1 MESGANHI
9 FDQLN
14 EAQAEAV
21 RNIDGPCLIIAGA
34 GAGKTR
40 VLTCRIANAIACG
53 AAPSEIL
60 ALTFTKKAANE
71 MKERIAALVGENRAR
86 WIWMGTFHSIFIR
99 FLRDYAEQLGYPQ
112 QFTIYD
118 QSDSRAAVKQCI
130 KELELDEKV
139 YKPNEI
145 ASRISSAKNN
155 LITAA
160 IYANTTTAIEQDK
173 MARKGRISDI
183 YSLYA
188 KKCKIAGAMDFDDIL
203 VNTNILLRD
212 FPEALEQ
219 IRSRFRYILVD
230 EYQDTNYAQYIIL
243 RRLASQHRNICVV
256 GDDSQSIYGFRGAR
270 VENILTFH
278 KDYPEAK
285 IFRLEQNY
293 RSTQTIVDA
302 ANSLI
307 AKNEH
312 RLEKTCFSEQAV
324 GEKIEVMNG
333 FTEQEESYLVAAK
346 IVDRIYTAKAQYSDF
361 AILYR
366 TNAQSRS
373 IEEALRKRNLPY
385 RIYAG
390 FSFYDRAEVK
400 DMLAYFRLVI
410 NPLDDEAFRRV
421 VNFPARGIGDTT
433 LNYLAALAASKGISM
448 LDSVMLPDQEL
459 AAGGLKAAAINKLR
473 GFAAMIVELH
483 QKMAVTDAYELA
495 LEIGNQSGALI
506 AFKADNSIEGLSKFQ
521 NVEALFN
528 SIKDYVDEETEDRAN
543 GDDSLI
549 GDITV
554 NLAEYVENITL
565 LTAVERDSGQDD
577 DNNNKIALM
586 TVHASKGLEFPYV
599 FIVGLEENLFPSSI
613 DLTPSDVEEERRLFY
628 VALTRA
634 QKVVTL
640 SYASN
645 RMRWGKSESNDVSR
659 FIREIDSRFLTGS
672 VPSRSGARAASNAA
686 MGAAFARQFGSSRYG
701 GSPSYGQ
708 SRSSY
713 GQNGPSYGQGRP
725 VYGQNNS
732 SGYSK
737 PAQTS
742 RPAPQYSRPAQAPG
756 PSRPASH
763 TPTPGFTPDP
773 IASLRV
779 GQRVE
784 HDRFGF
790 GTIQSFD
797 GEGAGMKAV
806 VKFEDGTTKTLL
818 LKFAKLRVAR
828 D

>member
-14 EAQAEAV
+14 EAQAQAV

-53 AAPSEIL
+53 AAPSQIL
-60 ALTFTKKAANE
+60 ALTFTKKAASE
-71 MKERIAALVGENRAR
+71 MKERIATLVGENKAR

-99 FLRDYAEQLGYPQ
+99 FLRDYAAELGYPQ

-139 YKPNEI
+139 YKPAEVAN
-145 ASRISSAKNN
+145 RISAAKNK
-155 LITAA
+155 LMTAA
-160 IYANTTTAIEQDK
+160 IYASTPQVIEQDK
-173 MARKGRISDI
+173 MVRKGRISDI

-219 IRSRFRYILVD
+219 ISSRFRYILVD
-230 EYQDTNYAQYIIL
+230 EYQDTNLAQYVIL
-243 RRLASQHRNICVV
+243 KKLAAAHRNICVV

-270 VENILTFH
+270 VENILHFN

-293 RSTQTIVDA
+293 RSTRTIVDA
-302 ANSLI
+302 ANSII

-312 RLEKTCFSEQAV
+312 RLEKTCFSLQAE
-324 GEKIEVMNG
+324 GEKIEVLNG
-333 FTEQEESYLVAAK
+333 FTEQEESYLVASR
-346 IVDRIYTAKAQYSDF
+346 IVDRIYKAKAQYSDF
-361 AILYR
+361 AVLYR

-400 DMLAYFRLVI
+400 DMLASFRLVI
-410 NPLDDEAFRRV
+410 IPLDDEAFRRV
-421 VNFPARGIGDTT
+421 VNFPARGIGETS
-433 LNYLAALAASKGISM
+433 LGYLAALAASKGISM
-448 LDSVMLPDQEL
+448 LDTVMLPDEEL
-459 AAGGLKAAAINKLR
+459 SAAGLKGAAIGKFR
-473 GFAAMIVELH
+473 AFAAMILEMN
-483 QKMAVTDAYELA
+483 QKMAGTDAYELA

-506 AFKADNSIEGLSKFQ
+506 AFKADTSIEGLSKFQ
-521 NVEALFN
+521 NVEALYN
-528 SIKDYVDEETEDRAN
+528 SIKDYVDEETENRAN
-543 GDDSLI
+543 GDESLV
-549 GDITV
+549 GDITIT
-554 NLAEYVENITL
+554 LSEYVENITL
-565 LTAVERDSGQDD
+565 LSAVERDGGQAD
-577 DNNNKIALM
+577 DNNKISLM

-599 FIVGLEENLFPSSI
+599 FIIGLEENLFPSGN
-613 DLTPSDVEEERRLFY
+613 DLMPTDIEEERRLFY

-634 QKVVTL
+634 EKGVTL
-640 SYASN
+640 SYANN

-659 FIREIDSRFLTGS
+659 FVREIDSRFLTGS
-672 VPSRSGARAASNAA
+672 IPSRSGARAASNAA
-686 MGAAFARQFGSSRYG
+686 MGAAFGRQFGG
-701 GSPSYGQ
+701 GSYGRPSYGTN
-708 SRSSY
+708 Y
-713 GQNGPSYGQGRP
+713 T
-725 VYGQNNS
+725 
-732 SGYSK
+732 SGGD
-737 PAQTS
+737 
-742 RPAPQYSRPAQAPG
+742 RPAYGYPRKAAQAPS
-756 PSRPASH
+756 PSTPPRPVPPAPTRPSSH

-773 IASLRV
+773 VASLQV

-790 GTIQSFD
+790 GIILSFD
-797 GEGAGMKAV
+797 GDGAGMKAV

>member
-14 EAQAEAV
+14 EAQAQAV

-53 AAPSEIL
+53 AAPSQIL
-60 ALTFTKKAANE
+60 ALTFTKKAASE
-71 MKERIAALVGENRAR
+71 MKERIATLVGENKAR

-99 FLRDYAEQLGYPQ
+99 FLRDYAAELGYPQ

-139 YKPNEI
+139 YKPAEVAN
-145 ASRISSAKNN
+145 RISAAKNK
-155 LITAA
+155 LMTAA
-160 IYANTTTAIEQDK
+160 IYASTPQVIEQDK
-173 MARKGRISDI
+173 MVRKGRISDI

-219 IRSRFRYILVD
+219 ISSRFRYILVD
-230 EYQDTNYAQYIIL
+230 EYQDTNLAQYVIL
-243 RRLASQHRNICVV
+243 KKLAATHRNICVV

-270 VENILTFH
+270 VENILHFN
-278 KDYPEAK
+278 KDYPDAK

-293 RSTQTIVDA
+293 RSTRTIVDA
-302 ANSLI
+302 ANSII

-312 RLEKTCFSEQAV
+312 RLEKTCFSRQAE
-324 GEKIEVMNG
+324 GEKIEVLNG
-333 FTEQEESYLVAAK
+333 FTEQEESYLVASR
-346 IVDRIYTAKAQYSDF
+346 IVDRIYKAKAQYSDF
-361 AILYR
+361 AVLYR

-421 VNFPARGIGDTT
+421 VNFPARGIGETS
-433 LNYLAALAASKGISM
+433 LGYLAALAASKGISM
-448 LDSVMLPDQEL
+448 LDTVMLPDEEL
-459 AAGGLKAAAINKLR
+459 SAAGLKGAAIGKFR
-473 GFAAMIVELH
+473 AFAAMILEMN
-483 QKMAVTDAYELA
+483 QKMADTDAYVLA

-506 AFKADNSIEGLSKFQ
+506 AFKADTSIEGMSKFQ
-521 NVEALFN
+521 NVEALYN
-528 SIKDYVDEETEDRAN
+528 SIKDYVDEETENRAN
-543 GDDSLI
+543 GDESLV

-554 NLAEYVENITL
+554 TLSEYVENITL
-565 LTAVERDSGQDD
+565 LSAVERDGGQAD
-577 DNNNKIALM
+577 DNNKISLM

-599 FIVGLEENLFPSSI
+599 FIIGLEENLFPSGN
-613 DLTPSDVEEERRLFY
+613 DLMPTDIEEERRLFY

-634 QKVVTL
+634 EKGVTL
-640 SYASN
+640 SYANN

-659 FIREIDSRFLTGS
+659 FVREIDSRFLTGS
-672 VPSRSGARAASNAA
+672 IPSRSGARAASNVA
-686 MGAAFARQFGSSRYG
+686 MGAAFSRQFGG
-701 GSPSYGQ
+701 GSYGRPSYGTNYTSGGDRPAYGYPRKAAQ
-708 SRSSY
+708 VPASSTP
-713 GQNGPSYGQGRP
+713 QRP
-725 VYGQNNS
+725 V
-732 SGYSK
+732 
-737 PAQTS
+737 P
-742 RPAPQYSRPAQAPG
+742 PAPTRP
-756 PSRPASH
+756 SSH

-773 IASLRV
+773 VASLQV

-790 GTIQSFD
+790 GTILSFD
-797 GEGAGMKAV
+797 GDGAGMKAV

>member
-1 MESGANHI
+1 MEASSNHI

-21 RNIDGPCLIIAGA
+21 RNIEGPCLIIAGA

-53 AAPSEIL
+53 AAPGEIL

-86 WIWMGTFHSIFIR
+86 WIWMGTFHSIFVR
-99 FLRDYAEQLGYPQ
+99 FLRDYAQELGYPE

-130 KELELDEKV
+130 KELELDDKV

-155 LITAA
+155 LITAS
-160 IYANTTTAIEQDK
+160 IYANTPAAIEQDK
-173 MARKGRISDI
+173 MARKGRICDI
-183 YSLYA
+183 YRLYA
-188 KKCKIAGAMDFDDIL
+188 QKCKIAGAMDFDDIL

-212 FPEALEQ
+212 FPEALDR

-230 EYQDTNYAQYIIL
+230 EYQDTNFAQYVIL
-243 RRLASQHRNICVV
+243 KKLAAVHRNICVV

-270 VENILTFH
+270 VENILSFA

-312 RLEKTCFSEQAV
+312 RLEKTCFSKQGV
-324 GEKIEVMNG
+324 GEKIEVLNG

-346 IVDRIYTAKAQYSDF
+346 IVDRIYSAKAQYSDF
-361 AILYR
+361 AVLYR

-400 DMLAYFRLVI
+400 DMLAYFRLAI
-410 NPLDDEAFRRV
+410 NPMDDEAFRRV
-421 VNFPARGIGDTT
+421 VNFPVRGIGDTSLT
-433 LNYLAALAASKGISM
+433 HLATLAASRGISM
-448 LDSVMLPDQEL
+448 LDAVMLPDQDL
-459 AAGGLKAAAINKLR
+459 AGSGLKGAAIGKLR
-473 GFAAMIVELH
+473 AFAAMVLEMN
-483 QKMAVTDAYELA
+483 QKLAVTDAYELA

-506 AFKADNSIEGLSKFQ
+506 AFKADTSIEGLSKFQ
-521 NVEALFN
+521 NVEALYN
-528 SIKDYVDEETEDRAN
+528 SIKDYVDEETENRAN
-543 GDDSLI
+543 GDDAVI

-554 NLAEYVENITL
+554 TLPEYVENITL
-565 LTAVERDSGQDD
+565 LSAVERDGTRDD
-577 DNNNKIALM
+577 DNNKISLM

-599 FIVGLEENLFPSSI
+599 FVIGLEENLFPSSI
-613 DLTPSDVEEERRLFY
+613 DLMPADIEEERRLFY

-634 QKVVTL
+634 EKGVTL

-659 FIREIDSRFLTGS
+659 FIREIDGRFLSGS
-672 VPSRSGARAASNAA
+672 VPSRSGARAASNAT
-686 MGAAFARQFGSSRYG
+686 MGAAFGREYGSQRYG
-701 GSPSYGQ
+701 SPYGQ
-708 SRSSY
+708 GRSSY
-713 GQNGPSYGQGRP
+713 GQNNASGGGRP
-725 VYGQNNS
+725 SWSYS
-732 SGYSK
+732 SGKSSQ
-737 PAQTS
+737 PVRPVQS
-742 RPAPQYSRPAQAPG
+742 QPVRPASTSVS
-756 PSRPASH
+756 SRPASY
-763 TPTPGFTPDP
+763 TPTSGFTPDP

-790 GTIQSFD
+790 GTILSFD

-806 VKFEDGTTKTLL
+806 VKFEDGSTKTLL

>member
-14 EAQAEAV
+14 EAQAQAV

-53 AAPSEIL
+53 AAPSQIL
-60 ALTFTKKAANE
+60 ALTFTKKAASE
-71 MKERIAALVGENRAR
+71 MKERIATLVGENKAR

-99 FLRDYAEQLGYPQ
+99 FLRDYAAELGYPQ

-139 YKPNEI
+139 YKPAEVAN
-145 ASRISSAKNN
+145 RISAAKNK
-155 LITAA
+155 LMTAA
-160 IYANTTTAIEQDK
+160 IYASTPQVIEQDK
-173 MARKGRISDI
+173 MVRKGRISDI

-219 IRSRFRYILVD
+219 ISSRFRYILVD
-230 EYQDTNYAQYIIL
+230 EYQDTNLAQYVIL
-243 RRLASQHRNICVV
+243 KKLAAAHRNICVV

-270 VENILTFH
+270 VENILHFN
-278 KDYPEAK
+278 KDYPDAK

-293 RSTQTIVDA
+293 RSTRTIVDA
-302 ANSLI
+302 ANSII

-312 RLEKTCFSEQAV
+312 RLEKTCFSRQAE
-324 GEKIEVMNG
+324 GEKIEVLNG
-333 FTEQEESYLVAAK
+333 FTEQEESYLVASR
-346 IVDRIYTAKAQYSDF
+346 IVDRIYKAKAQYSDF
-361 AILYR
+361 AVLYR

-421 VNFPARGIGDTT
+421 VNFPARGIGETS
-433 LNYLAALAASKGISM
+433 LGYLAALAASKGISM
-448 LDSVMLPDQEL
+448 LDTVMLPDEEL
-459 AAGGLKAAAINKLR
+459 SAAGLKGTAIGKFR
-473 GFAAMIVELH
+473 AFAAMILEMN
-483 QKMAVTDAYELA
+483 QKMDDTDAYVLA
-495 LEIGNQSGALI
+495 LEIGNQSGALVS
-506 AFKADNSIEGLSKFQ
+506 FKADTSIEGLSKFQ
-521 NVEALFN
+521 NVEALYN
-528 SIKDYVDEETEDRAN
+528 SIKDYVDEETENRAN
-543 GDDSLI
+543 GDESLV

-554 NLAEYVENITL
+554 TLSEYVENITL
-565 LTAVERDSGQDD
+565 LSAVERDGGQAD
-577 DNNNKIALM
+577 DNNKISLM

-599 FIVGLEENLFPSSI
+599 FIIGLEENLFPSGN
-613 DLTPSDVEEERRLFY
+613 DLMPTDIEEERRLFY

-634 QKVVTL
+634 EKGVTL
-640 SYASN
+640 SYANN

-659 FIREIDSRFLTGS
+659 FVREIDSRFLTGS
-672 VPSRSGARAASNAA
+672 IPSRSGARAASNAA
-686 MGAAFARQFGSSRYG
+686 MGAAFGRQFGG
-701 GSPSYGQ
+701 GSYGRPSYGANYT
-708 SRSSY
+708 SGGDHPAY
-713 GQNGPSYGQGRP
+713 GYPR
-725 VYGQNNS
+725 
-732 SGYSK
+732 K
-737 PAQTS
+737 A
-742 RPAPQYSRPAQAPG
+742 AQAPASSTPPRPVPPAPTR
-756 PSRPASH
+756 PSSH

-773 IASLRV
+773 VASLQV

-790 GTIQSFD
+790 GTILSFD
-797 GEGAGMKAV
+797 GDGAGMKAV

>member
-1 MESGANHI
+1 MESSANHI

-14 EAQAEAV
+14 EAQAQAV

-53 AAPSEIL
+53 AAPGEIL

-99 FLRDYAEQLGYPQ
+99 FLRSYAQQLGYPE

-130 KELELDEKV
+130 KELELDDKV

-145 ASRISSAKNN
+145 ASRISGAKNN

-160 IYANTTTAIEQDK
+160 AYINTASLVEQDK
-173 MARKGRISDI
+173 MSRKGRISDI

-203 VNTNILLRD
+203 VNTNILFRD

-230 EYQDTNYAQYIIL
+230 EYQDTNFAQYVIL
-243 RRLASQHRNICVV
+243 KKLAASHRNICVV
-256 GDDSQSIYGFRGAR
+256 GDDSQSIYAFRGAR
-270 VENILTFH
+270 VENILSFH
-278 KDYPEAK
+278 RDYPEAK

-293 RSTQTIVDA
+293 RSTRTIVDA

-312 RLEKTCFSEQAV
+312 RIEKTCFSDGQI
-324 GEKIEVMNG
+324 GEKIEVLNG

-410 NPLDDEAFRRV
+410 NPMDDEAFRRV

-433 LNYLAALAASKGISM
+433 LNHLAALAAARGISM
-448 LDSVMLPDQEL
+448 LDAVMLSDQDLVEC
-459 AAGGLKAAAINKLR
+459 GLKGAAISKLR
-473 GFAAMIVELH
+473 SFAAMILEMN
-483 QKMAVTDAYELA
+483 QKMEATDAYELA

-506 AFKADNSIEGLSKFQ
+506 AFKADSSIEGLSKFQ
-521 NVEALFN
+521 NVEALYN
-528 SIKDYVDEETEDRAN
+528 SIKDYVDEETENRAN
-543 GDDSLI
+543 GEDSVV

-554 NLAEYVENITL
+554 TLAEYVENITL
-565 LTAVERDSGQDD
+565 LSAVEREAGQGD
-577 DNNNKIALM
+577 DNNKISLM
-586 TVHASKGLEFPYV
+586 TVHAAKGLEFPFV
-599 FIVGLEENLFPSSI
+599 FVIGMEENLFPSGS
-613 DLTPSDVEEERRLFY
+613 DLLPADIEEERRLFY

-634 QKVVTL
+634 EKAVTL

-659 FIREIDSRFLTGS
+659 FIREIDGKYLSGS
-672 VPSRSGARAASNAA
+672 VPMRSGARAASNAA
-686 MGAAFARQFGSSRYG
+686 MGAAFGREYGSQRYG
-701 GSPSYGQ
+701 GGSSYGPG
-708 SRSSY
+708 RSSY
-713 GQNGPSYGQGRP
+713 GQNRPSGGGDRP
-725 VYGQNNS
+725 AWS
-732 SGYSK
+732 YSRK
-737 PAQTS
+737 TAPAQPVQQRPIQPAPT
-742 RPAPQYSRPAQAPG
+742 RPAA
-756 PSRPASH
+756 H
-763 TPTPGFTPDP
+763 TPDPGFTPDP
-773 IASLRV
+773 VASLQV

-790 GTIQSFD
+790 GTILSFD
-797 GEGAGMKAV
+797 GDGAGMKAV
-806 VKFEDGTTKTLL
+806 VRFEDGSTKTLL

>member
-1 MESGANHI
+1 MEGSANHI

-21 RNIDGPCLIIAGA
+21 RNIEGPSLIIAGA

-53 AAPSEIL
+53 AAPGEIL

-71 MKERIAALVGENRAR
+71 MKTRIAALVGENRAR

-99 FLRDYAEQLGYPQ
+99 FLRDYAQQLGYPE

-139 YKPNEI
+139 YKPTEI
-145 ASRISSAKNN
+145 ANRISSAKNN
-155 LITAA
+155 LITAGV
-160 IYANTTTAIEQDK
+160 YANTRSVIEQDK
-173 MARKGRISDI
+173 MSRKGRISDI
-183 YSLYA
+183 YTLYA

-212 FPEALEQ
+212 FPEAQEQ

-230 EYQDTNYAQYIIL
+230 EYQDTNYAQYLIL
-243 RRLASQHRNICVV
+243 KRLAAVHRNICVV
-256 GDDSQSIYGFRGAR
+256 GDDSQSIYSFRGAR
-270 VENILTFH
+270 VENILSFH

-293 RSTQTIVDA
+293 RSTRIIVDA

-312 RLEKTCFSEQAV
+312 RIEKTCFSEGNV
-324 GEKIEVMNG
+324 GEKIEVLNG

-346 IVDRIYTAKAQYSDF
+346 IIDRIYSAKAQYSDF

-410 NPLDDEAFRRV
+410 NPMDDEAFRRV
-421 VNFPARGIGDTT
+421 VNFPARGIGDTS
-433 LNYLAALAASKGISM
+433 LNHLAMLAASKGISM
-448 LDSVMLPDQEL
+448 LDTVMLTDAEL
-459 AAGGLKAAAINKLR
+459 AGSGLKNAAISKLR
-473 GFAAMIVELH
+473 SFAAMILEMN
-483 QKMAVTDAYELA
+483 QKVASTDAYELA
-495 LEIGNQSGALI
+495 LEIGNQSGALL
-506 AFKADNSIEGLSKFQ
+506 AFKSDSSIEGLSKFQ

-528 SIKDYVDEETEDRAN
+528 SIKDYVDEEAEVRSG
-543 GDDSLI
+543 GDDAARTA
-549 GDITV
+549 ITV
-554 NLAEYVENITL
+554 TLPEYVENITL
-565 LTAVERDSGQDD
+565 LSAVERDGSGED
-577 DNNNKIALM
+577 DNNKISLM

-599 FIVGLEENLFPSSI
+599 FVTGLEENLFPSAI
-613 DLTPSDVEEERRLFY
+613 DLMPADIEEERRLFY
-628 VALTRA
+628 VAMTRA
-634 QKVVTL
+634 EKGVTL

-659 FIREIDSRFLTGS
+659 FLREIDSKYLSGS

-686 MGAAFARQFGSSRYG
+686 MGAAFGRQFGASHYG
-701 GSPSYGQ
+701 G
-708 SRSSY
+708 RSSY
-713 GQNGPSYGQGRP
+713 GAGH
-725 VYGQNNS
+725 
-732 SGYSK
+732 
-737 PAQTS
+737 PAQ
-742 RPAPQYSRPAQAPG
+742 PAPQRPSAAP
-756 PSRPASH
+756 AH
-763 TPTPGFTPDP
+763 TAPPHALVPGFTPDP
-773 IASLRV
+773 VSSLKV

-790 GTIQSFD
+790 GTILSFD
-797 GEGAGMKAV
+797 GDGAGMKAV
-806 VKFEDGTTKTLL
+806 VKFEDGSTKTLL
-818 LKFAKLRVAR
+818 LKFAKLRAAQ
-828 D
+828 

>member
-1 MESGANHI
+1 
-9 FDQLN
+9 
-14 EAQAEAV
+14 
-21 RNIDGPCLIIAGA
+21 
-34 GAGKTR
+34 
-40 VLTCRIANAIACG
+40 
-53 AAPSEIL
+53 
-60 ALTFTKKAANE
+60 
-71 MKERIAALVGENRAR
+71 
-86 WIWMGTFHSIFIR
+86 
-99 FLRDYAEQLGYPQ
+99 
-112 QFTIYD
+112 
-118 QSDSRAAVKQCI
+118 VKQCI

-145 ASRISSAKNN
+145 ANRISSAKNN

-212 FPEALEQ
+212 YPEALEQ

-230 EYQDTNYAQYIIL
+230 EYQDTNYAQYVIL
-243 RRLASQHRNICVV
+243 RRLAAGHRNICVV

-307 AKNEH
+307 ARNEH
-312 RLEKTCFSEQAV
+312 RLEKTCFSTQAV
-324 GEKIEVMNG
+324 GEKIEVLNG
-333 FTEQEESYLVAAK
+333 FTEQEESYLVASK

-385 RIYAG
+385 RIFAG

-400 DMLAYFRLVI
+400 DMLAYFRLAI

-433 LNYLAALAASKGISM
+433 LNYLAALASSKGISM
-448 LDSVMLPDQEL
+448 LDAVMLSDQEL
-459 AAGGLKAAAINKLR
+459 MAGGLKSAAIGKLR
-473 GFAAMIVELH
+473 GFAAMIVEMN
-483 QKMAVTDAYELA
+483 QKMAETDAYELA

-506 AFKADNSIEGLSKFQ
+506 AFKSDTSIEGLSKFQ

-528 SIKDYVDEETEDRAN
+528 SIKDYVDEETESRAN

-549 GDITV
+549 GDITIT
-554 NLAEYVENITL
+554 LAEYVENITL
-565 LTAVERDSGQDD
+565 LTAAERDSGQDD

-613 DLTPSDVEEERRLFY
+613 DLMPADVEEERRLFY

-659 FIREIDSRFLTGS
+659 FVREIDSRFLTGS
-672 VPSRSGARAASNAA
+672 VPFRSGARAASNAA
-686 MGAAFARQFGSSRYG
+686 MGVAFAKEYGSSRYG
-701 GSPSYGQ
+701 GGSGYGGG
-708 SRSSY
+708 SSY
-713 GQNGPSYGQGRP
+713 GQNRPSYGQGRP
-725 VYGQNNS
+725 SYGQYNS
-732 SGYSK
+732 YGNRPSWSYQSGN
-737 PAQTS
+737 PAQTQPS
-742 RPAPQYSRPAQAPG
+742 RPAPAPS
-756 PSRPASH
+756 PSRPAPH
-763 TPTPGFTPDP
+763 TPSPGFTPDP
-773 IASLRV
+773 VASLKV
-779 GQRVE
+779 GQKVE

-790 GTIQSFD
+790 GTILSFD
-797 GEGAGMKAV
+797 GDGAGMKAI

-818 LKFAKLRVAR
+818 LKFAKLRVAC

>member
-1 MESGANHI
+1 MEGSANHI

-14 EAQAEAV
+14 DAQVQAV

-71 MKERIAALVGENRAR
+71 MKSRIATLVGENRAR

-99 FLRDYAEQLGYPQ
+99 FLRDYADKLGYPQ

-139 YKPNEI
+139 YKPTEI
-145 ASRISSAKNN
+145 ANRISSAKNS

-160 IYANTTTAIEQDK
+160 IYANTPQAIEQDK

-219 IRSRFRYILVD
+219 ISSRFRYILVD
-230 EYQDTNYAQYIIL
+230 EYQDTNFAQYVIL
-243 RRLASQHRNICVV
+243 KKLAARHRNICVV
-256 GDDSQSIYGFRGAR
+256 GDDSQSIYAFRGAR
-270 VENILTFH
+270 VENILSFH

-293 RSTQTIVDA
+293 RSTQTIVNA

-307 AKNEH
+307 SKNEH
-312 RLEKTCFSEQAV
+312 RLEKTCFSEGAM
-324 GEKIEVMNG
+324 GEKIVVLSG
-333 FTEQEESYLVAAK
+333 FTEQEESYLVASR

-421 VNFPARGIGDTT
+421 VNFPARGIGETS
-433 LNYLAALAASKGISM
+433 LGYLAALAASKGISM
-448 LDSVMLPDQEL
+448 LDTVMLPDEEL
-459 AAGGLKAAAINKLR
+459 SAAGLKGAAIGKFR
-473 GFAAMIVELH
+473 AFAAMILEMN
-483 QKMAVTDAYELA
+483 QKMADTDAYELA

-506 AFKADNSIEGLSKFQ
+506 AFKADTSIEGMSKFQ
-521 NVEALFN
+521 NVEALYN
-528 SIKDYVDEETEDRAN
+528 SIKDYVDEETENRAN
-543 GDDSLI
+543 GDESLV

-554 NLAEYVENITL
+554 TLSEYVENITL
-565 LTAVERDSGQDD
+565 LSAVERDGGQAD
-577 DNNNKIALM
+577 DNNKISLM

-599 FIVGLEENLFPSSI
+599 FIIGLEENLFPSGN
-613 DLTPSDVEEERRLFY
+613 DLMPTDIEEERRLFY

-634 QKVVTL
+634 EKGVTL
-640 SYASN
+640 SYANN

-672 VPSRSGARAASNAA
+672 IPSRSGARAASNAA
-686 MGAAFARQFGSSRYG
+686 MGAAFGRQFGG
-701 GSPSYGQ
+701 GSYGRPSYGTN
-708 SRSSY
+708 Y
-713 GQNGPSYGQGRP
+713 T
-725 VYGQNNS
+725 
-732 SGYSK
+732 SGGD
-737 PAQTS
+737 
-742 RPAPQYSRPAQAPG
+742 RPAYGYPRKAAQAPS
-756 PSRPASH
+756 PSTPPRPVPPAPTRPSSH

-773 IASLRV
+773 VASLQV

-790 GTIQSFD
+790 GTILSFD
-797 GEGAGMKAV
+797 GDGAGMKAV

-818 LKFAKLRVAR
+818 LKFAKLRIAR
-828 D
+828 

>member
-14 EAQAEAV
+14 EAQAQAV

-53 AAPSEIL
+53 AAPSQIL
-60 ALTFTKKAANE
+60 ALTFTKKAASE
-71 MKERIAALVGENRAR
+71 MKERIATLVGENKAR

-99 FLRDYAEQLGYPQ
+99 FLRDYAAELGYPQ

-139 YKPNEI
+139 YKPAEVAN
-145 ASRISSAKNN
+145 RISAAKNK
-155 LITAA
+155 LMTAA
-160 IYANTTTAIEQDK
+160 IYASTPQVIEQDK
-173 MARKGRISDI
+173 MVRKGRISDI

-219 IRSRFRYILVD
+219 ISSRFRYILVD
-230 EYQDTNYAQYIIL
+230 EYQDTNLAQYVIL
-243 RRLASQHRNICVV
+243 KKLAATHRNICVV

-270 VENILTFH
+270 VENILHFN

-293 RSTQTIVDA
+293 RSTRTIVDA
-302 ANSLI
+302 ANSII

-312 RLEKTCFSEQAV
+312 RLEKTCFSRQAE
-324 GEKIEVMNG
+324 GEKIEVLNG
-333 FTEQEESYLVAAK
+333 FTEQEESYLVASR
-346 IVDRIYTAKAQYSDF
+346 IVDRIYKAKAQYSDF
-361 AILYR
+361 AVLYR

-421 VNFPARGIGDTT
+421 VNFPSRGIGETS
-433 LNYLAALAASKGISM
+433 LGYLAALAASKGISM
-448 LDSVMLPDQEL
+448 LDTVMLPDEEL
-459 AAGGLKAAAINKLR
+459 SAAGLKGAAIGKFR
-473 GFAAMIVELH
+473 AFAAMILEMN
-483 QKMAVTDAYELA
+483 QKMADTDAYVLA

-506 AFKADNSIEGLSKFQ
+506 AFKADTSIEGMSKFQ
-521 NVEALFN
+521 NVEALYN
-528 SIKDYVDEETEDRAN
+528 SIKDYVDEETENRAN
-543 GDDSLI
+543 GDESLV

-554 NLAEYVENITL
+554 TLSEYVENITL
-565 LTAVERDSGQDD
+565 LSAVERDGGQAD
-577 DNNNKIALM
+577 DNNKISLM

-599 FIVGLEENLFPSSI
+599 FIIGLEENLFPSGN
-613 DLTPSDVEEERRLFY
+613 DLMPTDIEEERRLFY

-634 QKVVTL
+634 EKGVTL
-640 SYASN
+640 SYANN

-659 FIREIDSRFLTGS
+659 FVREIDSRFLTGS
-672 VPSRSGARAASNAA
+672 IPSRSGARAASNAA
-686 MGAAFARQFGSSRYG
+686 MGAAFGRQFGG
-701 GSPSYGQ
+701 GSYGRPSYGTN
-708 SRSSY
+708 Y
-713 GQNGPSYGQGRP
+713 T
-725 VYGQNNS
+725 
-732 SGYSK
+732 SGGD
-737 PAQTS
+737 
-742 RPAPQYSRPAQAPG
+742 RPAYGYPRKAAQAPASSTPPRPVPPAPTR
-756 PSRPASH
+756 PSSH

-773 IASLRV
+773 VASLQV

-790 GTIQSFD
+790 GTILSFD
-797 GEGAGMKAV
+797 GDGAGMKAQV
-806 VKFEDGTTKTLL
+806 RFDDGSTKTLL
-818 LKFAKLRVAR
+818 LKFAKLRVVR

>member
-14 EAQAEAV
+14 EAQAQAV

-53 AAPSEIL
+53 AAPGEIL
-60 ALTFTKKAANE
+60 ALTFTKKAASE
-71 MKERIAALVGENRAR
+71 MKSRIATLVGENRAR

-99 FLRDYAEQLGYPQ
+99 FLRDYAAELGYPQ

-139 YKPNEI
+139 YKPTEVAN
-145 ASRISSAKNN
+145 RISAAKNS

-160 IYANTTTAIEQDK
+160 LYANTASLMEQDK
-173 MARKGRISDI
+173 MSRKGRISDI

-188 KKCKIAGAMDFDDIL
+188 RKCKIAGAMDFDDIL
-203 VNTNILLRD
+203 VNMNILLRD

-219 IRSRFRYILVD
+219 ISNRFRYILVD
-230 EYQDTNYAQYIIL
+230 EYQDTNYAQYVIL
-243 RRLASQHRNICVV
+243 KKLAAGHRNICVV

-270 VENILTFH
+270 VENILSFA

-307 AKNEH
+307 ARNEH
-312 RLEKTCFSEQAV
+312 RLEKTCFSREGE
-324 GEKIEVMNG
+324 GEKIEVING
-333 FTEQEESYLVAAK
+333 FTEQEESYLVASR
-346 IVDRIYTAKAQYSDF
+346 IVDRIYKAKAQYSDF

-390 FSFYDRAEVK
+390 LSFYDRAEVK

-421 VNFPARGIGDTT
+421 VNFPARGIGETS
-433 LNYLAALAASKGISM
+433 LGYLAALAASRGISM
-448 LDSVMLPDQEL
+448 LDTVMLPDEDL
-459 AAGGLKAAAINKLR
+459 ATAGLKGAAIGKFR
-473 GFAAMIVELH
+473 AFAAMILELN
-483 QKMAVTDAYELA
+483 QKVAETDAYVLA
-495 LEIGNQSGALI
+495 LEIGNQSGAL
-506 AFKADNSIEGLSKFQ
+506 ATFKSDYLIEGPSKLKNNEGLSRFQ
-521 NVEALFN
+521 NVETLYN
-528 SIKDYVDEETEDRAN
+528 SIKDYVDEETENRAN
-543 GDDSLI
+543 GDESLV

-554 NLAEYVENITL
+554 TLSEYVENITL
-565 LTAVERDSGQDD
+565 LSAVERDGGQAD
-577 DNNNKIALM
+577 DNNKISLM

-599 FIVGLEENLFPSSI
+599 FIIGLEENLFPSGN
-613 DLTPSDVEEERRLFY
+613 DLMPTDIEEERRLFY

-634 QKVVTL
+634 EKGVTL
-640 SYASN
+640 SYANN

-659 FIREIDSRFLTGS
+659 FVREIDSRFLTGS
-672 VPSRSGARAASNAA
+672 VPSRSGARAVSNAA
-686 MGAAFARQFGSSRYG
+686 MGAAFGRQYGGGSYGRPSYVQNSTSGSSD
-701 GSPSYGQ
+701 
-708 SRSSY
+708 
-713 GQNGPSYGQGRP
+713 RP
-725 VYGQNNS
+725 VYG
-732 SGYSK
+732 YPRK
-737 PAQTS
+737 PAPNPAS
-742 RPAPQYSRPAQAPG
+742 SSPPRPVPPAPTRP
-756 PSRPASH
+756 SSH

-773 IASLRV
+773 VASLQV

-790 GTIQSFD
+790 GTILSFD
-797 GEGAGMKAV
+797 GDGAGMKAV

-828 D
+828 

>member
-1 MESGANHI
+1 MENGANHI

-14 EAQAEAV
+14 EAQAQAV

-53 AAPSEIL
+53 AAPGEIL

-71 MKERIAALVGENRAR
+71 MKERIAALVGEYKAR

-99 FLRDYAEQLGYPQ
+99 FLRDYADKLGYPE

-139 YKPNEI
+139 YKPTEVAN
-145 ASRISSAKNN
+145 RISSAKNN

-160 IYANTTTAIEQDK
+160 LYANTPSAVEQDK

-212 FPEALEQ
+212 YPEALEQ

-230 EYQDTNYAQYIIL
+230 EYQDTNYAQYVIL
-243 RRLASQHRNICVV
+243 RKLAAVHRNICVV

-278 KDYPEAK
+278 KDYPEAN

-293 RSTQTIVDA
+293 RSTRTIVDA

-312 RLEKTCFSEQAV
+312 RLEKTCFSDGQV
-324 GEKIEVMNG
+324 GEKIEVLNG

-410 NPLDDEAFRRV
+410 NPMDDEAFRRV
-421 VNFPARGIGDTT
+421 VNFPARGIGDTS
-433 LNYLAALAASKGISM
+433 LNHLAALASAKGISM
-448 LDSVMLPDQEL
+448 LDSVMLPDADL
-459 AAGGLKAAAINKLR
+459 AGSGLKGAAISKLR
-473 GFAAMIVELH
+473 SFAAMIVEMN
-483 QKMAVTDAYELA
+483 QKMAVSDAYELA

-506 AFKADNSIEGLSKFQ
+506 AFKSDTSIEGLSKFQ
-521 NVEALFN
+521 NVEALYN
-528 SIKDYVDEETEDRAN
+528 SIKDYVDEETENRAN
-543 GDDSLI
+543 ENDVANDS
-549 GDITV
+549 ITV
-554 NLAEYVENITL
+554 TLAEYVENITL
-565 LTAVERDSGQDD
+565 LAAIDRESGQDD
-577 DNNNKIALM
+577 DNNNKISLM
-586 TVHASKGLEFPYV
+586 TVHAAKGLEFPYV
-599 FIVGLEENLFPSSI
+599 FVIGLEENLFPSSI
-613 DLTPSDVEEERRLFY
+613 DLLPADIEEERRLFY

-634 QKVVTL
+634 EKAVTL

-672 VPSRSGARAASNAA
+672 VPMRSGARAASNAA
-686 MGAAFARQFGSSRYG
+686 MGAAFARQFGTQRYAA
-701 GSPSYGQ
+701 PSKPVQ
-708 SRSSY
+708 
-713 GQNGPSYGQGRP
+713 QRP
-725 VYGQNNS
+725 VYQR
-732 SGYSK
+732 
-737 PAQTS
+737 PAQ
-742 RPAPQYSRPAQAPG
+742 PAPQRPVSQN
-756 PSRPASH
+756 PA
-763 TPTPGFTPDP
+763 PTPGFTPDP
-773 IASLRV
+773 VSSLKV

-784 HDRFGF
+784 HDRFGY
-790 GTIQSFD
+790 GTILSFD
-797 GEGAGMKAV
+797 GDGAGLKAV
-806 VKFEDGTTKTLL
+806 VRFDDGSTKTLL

>member
-14 EAQAEAV
+14 EAQAQAV

-53 AAPSEIL
+53 AAPSQIL
-60 ALTFTKKAANE
+60 ALTFTKKAASE
-71 MKERIAALVGENRAR
+71 MKERIATLVGENKAR

-99 FLRDYAEQLGYPQ
+99 FLRDYAAELGYPQ

-139 YKPNEI
+139 YKPAEVAN
-145 ASRISSAKNN
+145 RISAAKNK
-155 LITAA
+155 LMTAA
-160 IYANTTTAIEQDK
+160 IYASTPQVIEQDK
-173 MARKGRISDI
+173 MVRKGRISDI

-219 IRSRFRYILVD
+219 ISSRFRYILVD
-230 EYQDTNYAQYIIL
+230 EYQDTNLAQYVIL
-243 RRLASQHRNICVV
+243 KKLAAAHRNICVV

-270 VENILTFH
+270 VENILHFN
-278 KDYPEAK
+278 KDYPDAK

-293 RSTQTIVDA
+293 RSTRTIVDA
-302 ANSLI
+302 ANSII

-312 RLEKTCFSEQAV
+312 RLEKTCFSRQAE
-324 GEKIEVMNG
+324 GEKIEVLNG
-333 FTEQEESYLVAAK
+333 FTEQEESYLVASR
-346 IVDRIYTAKAQYSDF
+346 IVDRIYKAKAQYSDF
-361 AILYR
+361 AVLYR

-421 VNFPARGIGDTT
+421 VNFPARGIGETS
-433 LNYLAALAASKGISM
+433 LGYLAALAASKGISM
-448 LDSVMLPDQEL
+448 LDTVMLPDEEL
-459 AAGGLKAAAINKLR
+459 SAAGLKGTAIGKFR
-473 GFAAMIVELH
+473 AFAAMILEMN
-483 QKMAVTDAYELA
+483 QKMDDTDAYVLA
-495 LEIGNQSGALI
+495 LEIGNQSGALVS
-506 AFKADNSIEGLSKFQ
+506 FKADTSIEGLSKFQ
-521 NVEALFN
+521 NVEALYN
-528 SIKDYVDEETEDRAN
+528 SIKDYVDEETENRAN
-543 GDDSLI
+543 GDESLV

-554 NLAEYVENITL
+554 TLSEYVENITL
-565 LTAVERDSGQDD
+565 LSAVERDGGQAD
-577 DNNNKIALM
+577 DNNKISLM

-599 FIVGLEENLFPSSI
+599 FIIGLEENLFPSGN
-613 DLTPSDVEEERRLFY
+613 DLMPTDIEEERRLFY

-634 QKVVTL
+634 EKGVTL
-640 SYASN
+640 SYANN

-659 FIREIDSRFLTGS
+659 FVREIDSRFLTGS
-672 VPSRSGARAASNAA
+672 IPSRSGARAASNAA
-686 MGAAFARQFGSSRYG
+686 MGAAFGRQFGG
-701 GSPSYGQ
+701 GSYGRPSYGTN
-708 SRSSY
+708 Y
-713 GQNGPSYGQGRP
+713 T
-725 VYGQNNS
+725 
-732 SGYSK
+732 SGGD
-737 PAQTS
+737 
-742 RPAPQYSRPAQAPG
+742 RPAYGYPRKAAQAPASSTPPRPVPPAPAR
-756 PSRPASH
+756 PSSH

-773 IASLRV
+773 VASLQV

-790 GTIQSFD
+790 GTILSFD
-797 GEGAGMKAV
+797 GDGAGMKAV

>member
-1 MESGANHI
+1 MENGANHI

-14 EAQAEAV
+14 EAQAQAV

-53 AAPSEIL
+53 AAPGEIL

-71 MKERIAALVGENRAR
+71 MKERIAALVGEYKAR

-99 FLRDYAEQLGYPQ
+99 FLRDYADKLGYPE

-139 YKPNEI
+139 YKPTEVAN
-145 ASRISSAKNN
+145 RISSAKNN

-160 IYANTTTAIEQDK
+160 LYANTPSAVEQDK

-243 RRLASQHRNICVV
+243 RRLAASHRNICVV

-293 RSTQTIVDA
+293 RSTRTIVDA

-312 RLEKTCFSEQAV
+312 RLEKTCFSDGQV
-324 GEKIEVMNG
+324 GEKIEVLNG

-410 NPLDDEAFRRV
+410 NPLDEEAFRRV

-433 LNYLAALAASKGISM
+433 LSHLAELAASRGISM
-448 LDSVMLPDQEL
+448 LDAVMLTDQEMTD
-459 AAGGLKAAAINKLR
+459 AGLKTAAVGKLR
-473 GFAAMIVELH
+473 SFAAMMLDLNH
-483 QKMAVTDAYELA
+483 KLWTTDAYELA
-495 LEIGNQSGALI
+495 LEIGNQTGALI
-506 AFKADNSIEGLSKFQ
+506 AFKSDTSIEGLSKFQ
-521 NVEALFN
+521 NVEALYN
-528 SIKDYVDEETEDRAN
+528 SIKDYVDEETENRAN
-543 GDDSLI
+543 DNDVANDS
-549 GDITV
+549 ITV
-554 NLAEYVENITL
+554 TLAEYVENITL
-565 LTAVERDSGQDD
+565 LAAIDRESGQDD
-577 DNNNKIALM
+577 DNNNKISLM
-586 TVHASKGLEFPYV
+586 TVHAAKGLEFPYV
-599 FIVGLEENLFPSSI
+599 FVIGLEENLFPSSI
-613 DLTPSDVEEERRLFY
+613 DLLPADIEEERRLFY

-634 QKVVTL
+634 EKAVTL

-672 VPSRSGARAASNAA
+672 VPMRSGSRAASNAA
-686 MGAAFARQFGSSRYG
+686 MGAAFARQFGTQRYAA
-701 GSPSYGQ
+701 PSKPVQ
-708 SRSSY
+708 
-713 GQNGPSYGQGRP
+713 QRP
-725 VYGQNNS
+725 VFQR
-732 SGYSK
+732 
-737 PAQTS
+737 PAQ
-742 RPAPQYSRPAQAPG
+742 PAPQRPVSQN
-756 PSRPASH
+756 
-763 TPTPGFTPDP
+763 PTPGFTPDP
-773 IASLRV
+773 VSSLKV

-784 HDRFGF
+784 HDRFGY
-790 GTIQSFD
+790 GTILSFD
-797 GEGAGMKAV
+797 GDGAGLKAV
-806 VKFEDGTTKTLL
+806 VRFDDGSTKTLL
-818 LKFAKLRVAR
+818 LKFAKLRVVR

>member
-14 EAQAEAV
+14 EAQAQAV

-53 AAPSEIL
+53 AAPSQIL
-60 ALTFTKKAANE
+60 ALTFTKKAASE
-71 MKERIAALVGENRAR
+71 MKERIATLVGENKAR

-99 FLRDYAEQLGYPQ
+99 FLRDYAAELGYPQ

-139 YKPNEI
+139 YKPAEVAN
-145 ASRISSAKNN
+145 RISAAKNK
-155 LITAA
+155 LMTAA
-160 IYANTTTAIEQDK
+160 IYASTPQVIEQDK
-173 MARKGRISDI
+173 MVRKGRISDI

-219 IRSRFRYILVD
+219 ISSRFRYILVD
-230 EYQDTNYAQYIIL
+230 EYQDTNLAQYVIL
-243 RRLASQHRNICVV
+243 KKLAAAHRNICVV

-270 VENILTFH
+270 VENILHFN

-293 RSTQTIVDA
+293 RSTRTIVDA
-302 ANSLI
+302 ANSII

-312 RLEKTCFSEQAV
+312 RLEKTCFSRQAE
-324 GEKIEVMNG
+324 GEKIEVLNG
-333 FTEQEESYLVAAK
+333 FTEQEESYLVASR
-346 IVDRIYTAKAQYSDF
+346 IVDRIYKAKAQYSDF
-361 AILYR
+361 AVLYR

-421 VNFPARGIGDTT
+421 VNFPARGIGETS
-433 LNYLAALAASKGISM
+433 LGYLAALAASKGISM
-448 LDSVMLPDQEL
+448 LDTVMLPDEEL
-459 AAGGLKAAAINKLR
+459 SAAGLKGTAIGKFR
-473 GFAAMIVELH
+473 AFAAMILEMN
-483 QKMAVTDAYELA
+483 QKMDDTDAYVLA
-495 LEIGNQSGALI
+495 LEIGNQSGALVS
-506 AFKADNSIEGLSKFQ
+506 FKADTSIEGLSKFQ
-521 NVEALFN
+521 NVEALYN
-528 SIKDYVDEETEDRAN
+528 SIKDYVDEETENRAN
-543 GDDSLI
+543 GDESLV

-554 NLAEYVENITL
+554 TLSEYVENITL
-565 LTAVERDSGQDD
+565 LSAVERDGGQAD
-577 DNNNKIALM
+577 DNNKISLM

-599 FIVGLEENLFPSSI
+599 FIIGLEENLFPSGN
-613 DLTPSDVEEERRLFY
+613 DLMPTDIEEERRLFY

-634 QKVVTL
+634 EKGVTL
-640 SYASN
+640 SYANN

-659 FIREIDSRFLTGS
+659 FVREIDSRFLTGS
-672 VPSRSGARAASNAA
+672 IPSRSGARAASNAA
-686 MGAAFARQFGSSRYG
+686 MGAAFGRQFGG
-701 GSPSYGQ
+701 GSYGRPSYGANYT
-708 SRSSY
+708 SGGDHPAY
-713 GQNGPSYGQGRP
+713 GYPR
-725 VYGQNNS
+725 
-732 SGYSK
+732 K
-737 PAQTS
+737 A
-742 RPAPQYSRPAQAPG
+742 AQAPASSTPPRPVPPAPTR
-756 PSRPASH
+756 PSSH

-773 IASLRV
+773 VASLQV

-790 GTIQSFD
+790 GTILSFD
-797 GEGAGMKAV
+797 GDGAGMKAV

-818 LKFAKLRVAR
+818 LKFAKLRVAL
-828 D
+828 

>member
-1 MESGANHI
+1 MEASQNHI

-53 AAPSEIL
+53 AAPGEIL

-71 MKERIAALVGENRAR
+71 MKGRIATLVGENRAR

-99 FLRDYAEQLGYPQ
+99 FLRQYADKLGYPE

-130 KELELDEKV
+130 KELELDDKV
-139 YKPNEI
+139 YKPTEI
-145 ASRISSAKNN
+145 ANRISSAKNS
-155 LITAA
+155 LVTAA
-160 IYANTTTAIEQDK
+160 IYASTPSAIEQDK
-173 MARKGRISDI
+173 MARRGRFCDI

-203 VNTNILLRD
+203 VNTHILLRD
-212 FPEALEQ
+212 FPDALEQ
-219 IRSRFRYILVD
+219 ISSRFRYILVD
-230 EYQDTNYAQYIIL
+230 EYQDTNFAQYVIL
-243 RRLASQHRNICVV
+243 RKLAAPHRNICVV

-270 VENILTFH
+270 VENILSFH

-293 RSTQTIVDA
+293 RSTRTIVDA

-307 AKNEH
+307 ARNEH
-312 RLEKTCFSEQAV
+312 RLEKTCFSEGAV

-333 FTEQEESYLVAAK
+333 FTEQEESYLVASK

-390 FSFYDRAEVK
+390 FSFYDRSEVK

-410 NPLDDEAFRRV
+410 NPMDDEAFRRV
-421 VNFPARGIGDTT
+421 VNFPARGIGETSV
-433 LNYLAALAASKGISM
+433 NHLALLAASKGISM
-448 LDSVMLPDQEL
+448 LDTVMLPDADL
-459 AAGGLKAAAINKLR
+459 VAAGLR
-473 GFAAMIVELH
+473 GVAIGKFRAFAAMILEMN
-483 QKMAVTDAYELA
+483 QKMALTDAYELA

-506 AFKADNSIEGLSKFQ
+506 AFKADTTIEGLSKFQ
-521 NVEALFN
+521 NVEALYN
-528 SIKDYVDEETEDRAN
+528 SIKDYVDEETENRTNESGVSSA
-543 GDDSLI
+543 
-549 GDITV
+549 DITIT
-554 NLAEYVENITL
+554 LAEYVENITL
-565 LTAVERDSGQDD
+565 LAAIDRESGQDD
-577 DNNNKIALM
+577 DNNNKISLM
-586 TVHASKGLEFPYV
+586 TVHAAKGLEFPYV
-599 FIVGLEENLFPSSI
+599 FVIGLEENLFPSSI
-613 DLTPSDVEEERRLFY
+613 DLMPSDIEEERRLFY

-634 QKVVTL
+634 EKVVTL

-659 FIREIDSRFLTGS
+659 FIREIDSKYLTGS
-672 VPSRSGARAASNAA
+672 VPMRSGSRAASNAA
-686 MGAAFARQFGSSRYG
+686 MGAAFARQFGGSRYG
-701 GSPSYGQ
+701 GGSYGGV
-708 SRSSY
+708 SSSGRGSSY
-713 GQNGPSYGQGRP
+713 GGGSADRPSGGGDRPAWTYPRKSAPASSQPAQQRP
-725 VYGQNNS
+725 VPPVPQ
-732 SGYSK
+732 
-737 PAQTS
+737 
-742 RPAPQYSRPAQAPG
+742 RPVP
-756 PSRPASH
+756 H

-773 IASLRV
+773 VFSLQV

-790 GTIQSFD
+790 GTILSFD

-806 VKFEDGTTKTLL
+806 VKFEDGSTKTLL

>member
-1 MESGANHI
+1 MEGSANHI

-53 AAPSEIL
+53 AAPGEIL

-71 MKERIAALVGENRAR
+71 MKERIATLVGENRAR
-86 WIWMGTFHSIFIR
+86 WIWMGTFHAIFIR
-99 FLRDYAEQLGYPQ
+99 FLRDYAAELGYPE

-155 LITAA
+155 LITAG
-160 IYANTTTAIEQDK
+160 IYANTPQAIEQDK

-188 KKCKIAGAMDFDDIL
+188 KKCKTAGAMDFDDIL

-212 FPEALEQ
+212 FPEALER
-219 IRSRFRYILVD
+219 IRNRFRYILVD
-230 EYQDTNYAQYIIL
+230 EYQDTNFAQYVIL
-243 RRLASQHRNICVV
+243 KKLASGHRNICVV

-270 VENILTFH
+270 VENILSFH

-302 ANSLI
+302 ANSVI

-312 RLEKTCFSEQAV
+312 RLEKTCFSQGGV
-324 GEKIEVMNG
+324 GEKIEVLNG
-333 FTEQEESYLVAAK
+333 FTEQEESYLVASK

-373 IEEALRKRNLPY
+373 IEDALRKRNLPY

-410 NPLDDEAFRRV
+410 NPLDEEAFRRV

-433 LNYLAALAASKGISM
+433 INHLSELAASRGISM
-448 LDSVMLPDQEL
+448 LDAIMLTDQEL
-459 AAGGLKAAAINKLR
+459 LAAGLKNAAIGKLR
-473 GFAAMIVELH
+473 SFAAMILELNH
-483 QKMAVTDAYELA
+483 KMWTTDAYELA

-506 AFKADNSIEGLSKFQ
+506 AFKSDNSIEGLSKFQ

-528 SIKDYVDEETEDRAN
+528 SIKDFVDEETEERAN
-543 GDDSLI
+543 GEDALV
-549 GDITV
+549 GDIIV
-554 NLAEYVENITL
+554 KLPEYVENITL
-565 LTAVERDSGQDD
+565 LTAAERDSGQGD

-586 TVHASKGLEFPYV
+586 TIHASKGLEFPYV
-599 FIVGLEENLFPSSI
+599 FIIGMEENLFPSSV
-613 DLTPSDVEEERRLFY
+613 DLMPSDIEEERRLFY

-634 QKVVTL
+634 EKGVTL

-645 RMRWGKSESNDVSR
+645 RMRWGKNESNDVSR

-686 MGAAFARQFGSSRYG
+686 MGAAFGREYGSSRYG
-701 GSPSYGQ
+701 GGSGYGQ
-708 SRSSY
+708 NRGSY
-713 GQNGPSYGQGRP
+713 GQNGSSSNSGRP
-725 VYGQNNS
+725 AWSYPS
-732 SGYSK
+732 RK
-737 PAQTS
+737 PAQTPS
-742 RPAPQYSRPAQAPG
+742 QSASSSQPVRGASPRPVPASA
-756 PSRPASH
+756 PSRP
-763 TPTPGFTPDP
+763 PTPGFTPDP
-773 IASLRV
+773 VASLRV
-779 GQRVE
+779 GQKVE

-790 GTIQSFD
+790 GTILSFD
-797 GEGAGMKAV
+797 GDGAGMKAV
-806 VKFEDGTTKTLL
+806 VRFDDGSTKTLL
-818 LKFAKLRVAR
+818 LKFAKLRVVC

>member
-14 EAQAEAV
+14 EAQAQAV

-53 AAPSEIL
+53 AAPSQIL
-60 ALTFTKKAANE
+60 ALTFTKKAASE
-71 MKERIAALVGENRAR
+71 MKERIATLVGENKAR

-99 FLRDYAEQLGYPQ
+99 FLRDYAAELGYPQ

-139 YKPNEI
+139 YKPAEVAN
-145 ASRISSAKNN
+145 RISAAKNK
-155 LITAA
+155 LMTAA
-160 IYANTTTAIEQDK
+160 IYASTPQVIEQDK
-173 MARKGRISDI
+173 MVRKGRISDI

-219 IRSRFRYILVD
+219 ISSRFRYILVD
-230 EYQDTNYAQYIIL
+230 EYQDTNLAQYVIL
-243 RRLASQHRNICVV
+243 KKLAAAHRNICVV

-270 VENILTFH
+270 VENILHFN
-278 KDYPEAK
+278 KDYPDAK

-293 RSTQTIVDA
+293 RSTRTIVDA
-302 ANSLI
+302 ANSII

-312 RLEKTCFSEQAV
+312 RLEKTCFSRQAE
-324 GEKIEVMNG
+324 GEKIEVLNG
-333 FTEQEESYLVAAK
+333 FTEQEESYLVASR
-346 IVDRIYTAKAQYSDF
+346 IVDRIYKAKAQYSDF
-361 AILYR
+361 AVLYR

-421 VNFPARGIGDTT
+421 VNFPARGIGETS
-433 LNYLAALAASKGISM
+433 LGYLAALAASKGISM
-448 LDSVMLPDQEL
+448 LDTVMLPDEEL
-459 AAGGLKAAAINKLR
+459 SAAGLKGTAIGKFR
-473 GFAAMIVELH
+473 AFAAMILEMN
-483 QKMAVTDAYELA
+483 QKMDDTDAYVLA
-495 LEIGNQSGALI
+495 LEIGNQSGALVS
-506 AFKADNSIEGLSKFQ
+506 FKADTSIEGLSKFQ
-521 NVEALFN
+521 NVEALYN
-528 SIKDYVDEETEDRAN
+528 SIKDYVDEETENRAN
-543 GDDSLI
+543 GDESLV

-554 NLAEYVENITL
+554 TLSEYVENITL
-565 LTAVERDSGQDD
+565 LSAVERDGGQAD
-577 DNNNKIALM
+577 DNNKISLM

-599 FIVGLEENLFPSSI
+599 FIIGLEENLFPSGN
-613 DLTPSDVEEERRLFY
+613 DLMPTDIEEERRLFY

-634 QKVVTL
+634 EKGVTL
-640 SYASN
+640 SYANN

-659 FIREIDSRFLTGS
+659 FVREIDSRFLTGS
-672 VPSRSGARAASNAA
+672 IPSRSGARAASNVA
-686 MGAAFARQFGSSRYG
+686 MGAAFSRQFGG
-701 GSPSYGQ
+701 GSYGRPSYGANYT
-708 SRSSY
+708 SGGDHPAY
-713 GQNGPSYGQGRP
+713 GYPR
-725 VYGQNNS
+725 
-732 SGYSK
+732 K
-737 PAQTS
+737 A
-742 RPAPQYSRPAQAPG
+742 AQAPASSTPPRPVPPAPTR
-756 PSRPASH
+756 PSSH

-773 IASLRV
+773 VASLQV

-790 GTIQSFD
+790 GTILSFD
-797 GEGAGMKAV
+797 GDGAGMKAV

>member
-1 MESGANHI
+1 MEVSANLI

-21 RNIDGPCLIIAGA
+21 RNIEGPCLIIAGA

-53 AAPSEIL
+53 AAPGEIL

-99 FLRDYAEQLGYPQ
+99 FLRDYAQQLGYPE

-130 KELELDEKV
+130 KELELDDKV

-145 ASRISSAKNN
+145 ANRISSAKNN
-155 LITAA
+155 LITAG
-160 IYANTTTAIEQDK
+160 IYANTPTAIEQDK
-173 MARKGRISDI
+173 MARRGRFSDI

-219 IRSRFRYILVD
+219 ISSRFRYILVD
-230 EYQDTNYAQYIIL
+230 EYQDTNFAQYVIL
-243 RRLASQHRNICVV
+243 KKLAARHRNICVV

-270 VENILTFH
+270 VENILSFH

-312 RLEKTCFSEQAV
+312 RLEKTCFSKQGV
-324 GEKIEVMNG
+324 GEKIEVLNG

-361 AILYR
+361 AVLYR

-400 DMLAYFRLVI
+400 DMLAYFRLAI
-410 NPLDDEAFRRV
+410 NPMDDEAFRRV

-433 LNYLAALAASKGISM
+433 LTHLATLAASRGISM
-448 LDSVMLPDQEL
+448 LDAVMLSDEDL
-459 AAGGLKAAAINKLR
+459 ASSGLKGAAINKLR
-473 GFAAMIVELH
+473 SFAAMILEMN
-483 QKMAVTDAYELA
+483 QKMATTDAYELA

-506 AFKADNSIEGLSKFQ
+506 AFKADTSIEGLSKFQ
-521 NVEALFN
+521 NVEALYN
-528 SIKDYVDEETEDRAN
+528 SIKDYVDEETENRAN
-543 GDDSLI
+543 GDDAVV

-554 NLAEYVENITL
+554 TLSEYVENITL
-565 LTAVERDSGQDD
+565 LSAVERDGTRDD
-577 DNNNKIALM
+577 DNNKISLM

-599 FIVGLEENLFPSSI
+599 FVIGL
-613 DLTPSDVEEERRLFY
+613 
-628 VALTRA
+628 
-634 QKVVTL
+634 
-640 SYASN
+640 
-645 RMRWGKSESNDVSR
+645 
-659 FIREIDSRFLTGS
+659 
-672 VPSRSGARAASNAA
+672 
-686 MGAAFARQFGSSRYG
+686 
-701 GSPSYGQ
+701 
-708 SRSSY
+708 
-713 GQNGPSYGQGRP
+713 
-725 VYGQNNS
+725 
-732 SGYSK
+732 
-737 PAQTS
+737 
-742 RPAPQYSRPAQAPG
+742 
-756 PSRPASH
+756 
-763 TPTPGFTPDP
+763 
-773 IASLRV
+773 
-779 GQRVE
+779 
-784 HDRFGF
+784 
-790 GTIQSFD
+790 
-797 GEGAGMKAV
+797 
-806 VKFEDGTTKTLL
+806 
-818 LKFAKLRVAR
+818 
-828 D
+828 

>member
-1 MESGANHI
+1 MEGSANHI

-14 EAQAEAV
+14 EAQAQAV

-53 AAPSEIL
+53 AAPSQIL
-60 ALTFTKKAANE
+60 ALTFTKKAASE
-71 MKERIAALVGENRAR
+71 MKERIATLVGENKAR

-99 FLRDYAEQLGYPQ
+99 FLRDYAAELGYPQ

-139 YKPNEI
+139 YKPAEVAN
-145 ASRISSAKNN
+145 RISAAKNK
-155 LITAA
+155 LMTAA
-160 IYANTTTAIEQDK
+160 IYASTPQVIEQDK
-173 MARKGRISDI
+173 MVRKGRISDI

-219 IRSRFRYILVD
+219 ISSRFRYILVD
-230 EYQDTNYAQYIIL
+230 EYQDTNLAQYVIL
-243 RRLASQHRNICVV
+243 KKLAAKHRNICVV

-270 VENILTFH
+270 VENILSFN

-293 RSTQTIVDA
+293 RSTRTIVDA
-302 ANSLI
+302 ANSII

-312 RLEKTCFSEQAV
+312 RLEKTCFSRQAE
-324 GEKIEVMNG
+324 GEKIEVLNG
-333 FTEQEESYLVAAK
+333 FTEQEESYLVASR
-346 IVDRIYTAKAQYSDF
+346 IVDRIYKAKAQYSDF
-361 AILYR
+361 AVLYR

-421 VNFPARGIGDTT
+421 VNFPARGIGETS
-433 LNYLAALAASKGISM
+433 LGYLAALAASKGISM
-448 LDSVMLPDQEL
+448 LDTVMLPDEEL
-459 AAGGLKAAAINKLR
+459 SAAGLKGAAIGKFR
-473 GFAAMIVELH
+473 AFAAMILEMN
-483 QKMAVTDAYELA
+483 QKMADTDAYELA

-506 AFKADNSIEGLSKFQ
+506 AFKADTSIEGMSKFQ
-521 NVEALFN
+521 NVEALYN
-528 SIKDYVDEETEDRAN
+528 SIKDYVDEETENRAN
-543 GDDSLI
+543 GDESLV

-554 NLAEYVENITL
+554 TLSEYVENITL
-565 LTAVERDSGQDD
+565 LSAVERDGGQAD
-577 DNNNKIALM
+577 DNNKISLM

-599 FIVGLEENLFPSSI
+599 FIIGLEENLFPSGN
-613 DLTPSDVEEERRLFY
+613 DLMPTDIEEERRLFY

-634 QKVVTL
+634 EKGVTL
-640 SYASN
+640 SYANN

-672 VPSRSGARAASNAA
+672 IPSRSGARAASNAA
-686 MGAAFARQFGSSRYG
+686 MGAAFGRQFGG
-701 GSPSYGQ
+701 GSYGRPSYGTN
-708 SRSSY
+708 Y
-713 GQNGPSYGQGRP
+713 T
-725 VYGQNNS
+725 
-732 SGYSK
+732 SGGD
-737 PAQTS
+737 
-742 RPAPQYSRPAQAPG
+742 RPAYGYPRKAAQAPASSTPPRPVPPAPTR
-756 PSRPASH
+756 PSSH

-773 IASLRV
+773 VASLQV

-790 GTIQSFD
+790 GTILSFD
-797 GEGAGMKAV
+797 GDGAGMKAV

>member
-1 MESGANHI
+1 MESSANHI

-60 ALTFTKKAANE
+60 ALTFTKKAASE
-71 MKERIAALVGENRAR
+71 MKERIAALIGENRAR
-86 WIWMGTFHSIFIR
+86 WIWMGTFHAIFIR
-99 FLRDYAEQLGYPQ
+99 FLRDYAQQLGYPE

-118 QSDSRAAVKQCI
+118 QSDSRTAVKQCI

-160 IYANTTTAIEQDK
+160 IYANTPSVIEQDK
-173 MARKGRISDI
+173 MSRKGRISDI

-230 EYQDTNYAQYIIL
+230 EYQDTNYAQYVIL
-243 RRLASQHRNICVV
+243 RRLAASHRNICVV

-312 RLEKTCFSEQAV
+312 RLEKTCFSKQAV
-324 GEKIEVMNG
+324 GEKIEVLNG

-390 FSFYDRAEVK
+390 LSFYDRAEVK

-421 VNFPARGIGDTT
+421 VNFPARGIGDTSI
-433 LNYLAALAASKGISM
+433 NYLAALAASKGISM
-448 LDSVMLPDQEL
+448 LDAVMLPDQEI
-459 AAGGLKAAAINKLR
+459 AGSGLKAPAIGKLR
-473 GFAAMIVELH
+473 AFVAMILEMN

-506 AFKADNSIEGLSKFQ
+506 AFKSDTSIEGLSRFQ
-521 NVEALFN
+521 NVEVLFN
-528 SIKDYVDEETEDRAN
+528 SIKDYVDEETESRAN
-543 GDDSLI
+543 GDDALV
-549 GDITV
+549 GDITIT
-554 NLAEYVENITL
+554 LSEYVENITL
-565 LTAVERDSGQDD
+565 LSAVERDNGGDD
-577 DNNNKIALM
+577 DNNKISLM

-599 FIVGLEENLFPSSI
+599 FIIGLEENLFPSAI
-613 DLTPSDVEEERRLFY
+613 DLMPSDVEEERRLFY

-634 QKVVTL
+634 QKGVTL

-659 FIREIDSRFLTGS
+659 FVREIDGRFLSGS
-672 VPSRSGARAASNAA
+672 VPFRSGARAASNAA
-686 MGAAFARQFGSSRYG
+686 MGAAFSRQFGGQRYVA
-701 GSPSYGQ
+701 PARPVQ
-708 SRSSY
+708 
-713 GQNGPSYGQGRP
+713 QRP
-725 VYGQNNS
+725 VYQR
-732 SGYSK
+732 
-737 PAQTS
+737 PVQ
-742 RPAPQYSRPAQAPG
+742 PAPQRPV
-756 PSRPASH
+756 SH
-763 TPTPGFTPDP
+763 TPAPGFTPDP
-773 IASLRV
+773 VASLQV

-790 GTIQSFD
+790 GTILSFD
-797 GEGAGMKAV
+797 GDGAGLKAV

-818 LKFAKLRVAR
+818 LKFAKLRIAR

>member
-1 MESGANHI
+1 MESSANHI
-9 FDQLN
+9 YDQLN
-14 EAQAEAV
+14 DAQAQAV

-53 AAPSEIL
+53 AAPGEIL

-99 FLRDYAEQLGYPQ
+99 FLRDYADKLGYPQ

-139 YKPNEI
+139 YKPNEV
-145 ASRISSAKNN
+145 ASRISAAKNN
-155 LITAA
+155 LVTAA
-160 IYANTTTAIEQDK
+160 AYVNTTSLVEQDK
-173 MARKGRISDI
+173 MSRKGRISDI

-203 VNTNILLRD
+203 VNTNILFRD

-230 EYQDTNYAQYIIL
+230 EYQDTNFAQYVIL
-243 RRLASQHRNICVV
+243 KKLAASHRNICVV
-256 GDDSQSIYGFRGAR
+256 GDDSQSIYAFRGAR
-270 VENILTFH
+270 VENILSFH
-278 KDYPEAK
+278 RDYPEAK

-293 RSTQTIVDA
+293 RSTRTIVDA

-312 RLEKTCFSEQAV
+312 RIEKTCFSEGLT
-324 GEKIEVMNG
+324 GEKIEVLNG

-410 NPLDDEAFRRV
+410 NPMDDEAFRRV

-433 LNYLAALAASKGISM
+433 LNHLAALAAARGVSM
-448 LDSVMLPDQEL
+448 LDTVMLSDLEL
-459 AAGGLKAAAINKLR
+459 MESGLKGAAISKLR
-473 GFAAMIVELH
+473 SFAAMILEMN
-483 QKMAVTDAYELA
+483 QKMAATDAYELA

-506 AFKADNSIEGLSKFQ
+506 AFKADSSIEGLSKFQ
-521 NVEALFN
+521 NVEALYN
-528 SIKDYVDEETEDRAN
+528 SIKDYVDEETENRAD
-543 GDDSLI
+543 GEDALV

-554 NLAEYVENITL
+554 TLAEYVENITL
-565 LTAVERDSGQDD
+565 LSAVEREAGQGD
-577 DNNNKIALM
+577 DNNKISLM
-586 TVHASKGLEFPYV
+586 TVHAAKGLEFPFV
-599 FIVGLEENLFPSSI
+599 FVIGMEENLFPSGS
-613 DLTPSDVEEERRLFY
+613 DLLPSDIEEERRLFY

-634 QKVVTL
+634 EKAVTL

-659 FIREIDSRFLTGS
+659 FIREIDSKYLSGS
-672 VPSRSGARAASNAA
+672 VPVRSGARAASNAA
-686 MGAAFARQFGSSRYG
+686 MGAAFGREYGSQRYG
-701 GSPSYGQ
+701 GGSSYGSGRPSYGQ
-708 SRSSY
+708 
-713 GQNGPSYGQGRP
+713 NKA
-725 VYGQNNS
+725 
-732 SGYSK
+732 SGSNE
-737 PAQTS
+737 
-742 RPAPQYSRPAQAPG
+742 RPAWSYPSRKTSPSPQPQQKPVQPVPQRPSAIPA
-756 PSRPASH
+756 RPASH
-763 TPTPGFTPDP
+763 TPAPGFTPDP
-773 IASLRV
+773 IASLQV
-779 GQRVE
+779 GQKVE

-790 GTIQSFD
+790 GIILSFD
-797 GEGAGMKAV
+797 GDGAGLKAV
-806 VKFEDGTTKTLL
+806 VRFEDGSTKTLL
-818 LKFAKLRVAR
+818 LKFAKLRVVR

>member
-14 EAQAEAV
+14 EAQAQAV

-53 AAPSEIL
+53 AAPSQIL
-60 ALTFTKKAANE
+60 ALTFTKKAASE
-71 MKERIAALVGENRAR
+71 MKERIATLVGENKAR

-99 FLRDYAEQLGYPQ
+99 FLRDYAAELGYPQ

-139 YKPNEI
+139 YKPAEVAN
-145 ASRISSAKNN
+145 RISAAKNK
-155 LITAA
+155 LMTAA
-160 IYANTTTAIEQDK
+160 IYASTPQVIEQDK
-173 MARKGRISDI
+173 MVRKGRISDI

-219 IRSRFRYILVD
+219 ISSRFRYILVD
-230 EYQDTNYAQYIIL
+230 EYQDTNLAQYVIL
-243 RRLASQHRNICVV
+243 KKLAAAHRNICVV

-270 VENILTFH
+270 VENILHFN

-293 RSTQTIVDA
+293 RSTRTIVDA
-302 ANSLI
+302 ANSII

-312 RLEKTCFSEQAV
+312 RLEKTCFSRQAE
-324 GEKIEVMNG
+324 GEKIEVLNG
-333 FTEQEESYLVAAK
+333 FTEQEESYLVASR
-346 IVDRIYTAKAQYSDF
+346 IVDRIYKAKAQYSDF
-361 AILYR
+361 AVLYR

-421 VNFPARGIGDTT
+421 VNFPARGIGETS
-433 LNYLAALAASKGISM
+433 LGYLAALAASKGISM
-448 LDSVMLPDQEL
+448 LDTVMLPDEEL
-459 AAGGLKAAAINKLR
+459 SAAGLKGTAIGKFR
-473 GFAAMIVELH
+473 AFAAMILEMN
-483 QKMAVTDAYELA
+483 QKMDDTDAYVLA
-495 LEIGNQSGALI
+495 LEIGNQSGALVS
-506 AFKADNSIEGLSKFQ
+506 FKADTSIEGLSKFQ
-521 NVEALFN
+521 NVEALYN
-528 SIKDYVDEETEDRAN
+528 SIKDYVDEETENRAN
-543 GDDSLI
+543 GDESLV

-554 NLAEYVENITL
+554 TLSEYVENITL
-565 LTAVERDSGQDD
+565 LSAVERDGGQAD
-577 DNNNKIALM
+577 DNNKISLM

-599 FIVGLEENLFPSSI
+599 FIIGLEENLFPSGN
-613 DLTPSDVEEERRLFY
+613 DLMPTDIEEERRLFY

-634 QKVVTL
+634 EKGVTL
-640 SYASN
+640 SYANN

-659 FIREIDSRFLTGS
+659 FVREIDSRFLTGS
-672 VPSRSGARAASNAA
+672 IPSRSGARAASNAA
-686 MGAAFARQFGSSRYG
+686 MGAAFGRQFGG
-701 GSPSYGQ
+701 GSYGRPSYGANYT
-708 SRSSY
+708 SGGDHPAY
-713 GQNGPSYGQGRP
+713 GYPR
-725 VYGQNNS
+725 
-732 SGYSK
+732 K
-737 PAQTS
+737 A
-742 RPAPQYSRPAQAPG
+742 AQAPASSTPPRPVPPAPTR
-756 PSRPASH
+756 PSSH

-773 IASLRV
+773 VASLQV

-790 GTIQSFD
+790 GTILSFD
-797 GEGAGMKAV
+797 GDGAGMKAV

>member
-1 MESGANHI
+1 M
-9 FDQLN
+9 
-14 EAQAEAV
+14 
-21 RNIDGPCLIIAGA
+21 
-34 GAGKTR
+34 
-40 VLTCRIANAIACG
+40 
-53 AAPSEIL
+53 
-60 ALTFTKKAANE
+60 
-71 MKERIAALVGENRAR
+71 
-86 WIWMGTFHSIFIR
+86 
-99 FLRDYAEQLGYPQ
+99 
-112 QFTIYD
+112 
-118 QSDSRAAVKQCI
+118 
-130 KELELDEKV
+130 
-139 YKPNEI
+139 
-145 ASRISSAKNN
+145 
-155 LITAA
+155 
-160 IYANTTTAIEQDK
+160 
-173 MARKGRISDI
+173 
-183 YSLYA
+183 
-188 KKCKIAGAMDFDDIL
+188 
-203 VNTNILLRD
+203 
-212 FPEALEQ
+212 
-219 IRSRFRYILVD
+219 
-230 EYQDTNYAQYIIL
+230 
-243 RRLASQHRNICVV
+243 V

-473 GFAAMIVELH
+473 GFAAMIVEMH

-742 RPAPQYSRPAQAPG
+742 RPAPQYSRPAPAPG
-756 PSRPASH
+756 PSRSASH

>member
-1 MESGANHI
+1 MENGANHI

-14 EAQAEAV
+14 EAQAQAV

-53 AAPSEIL
+53 AAPGEIL

-71 MKERIAALVGENRAR
+71 MKERIAALVGEYKAR

-99 FLRDYAEQLGYPQ
+99 FLRDYADKLGYPQ

-139 YKPNEI
+139 YKPTEVAN
-145 ASRISSAKNN
+145 RISSAKNN

-160 IYANTTTAIEQDK
+160 LYANTPSAVEQDK

-230 EYQDTNYAQYIIL
+230 EYQDTNYAQYVIL
-243 RRLASQHRNICVV
+243 RKLAAVHRNICVV

-293 RSTQTIVDA
+293 RSTRTIVDA

-312 RLEKTCFSEQAV
+312 RLEKTCFSDGQV
-324 GEKIEVMNG
+324 GEKIEVLNG
-333 FTEQEESYLVAAK
+333 FTEQEESYLVAAR

-410 NPLDDEAFRRV
+410 NPMDDEAFRRV

-433 LNYLAALAASKGISM
+433 LTHLAALASAKGISM
-448 LDSVMLPDQEL
+448 LDSVMLPDADL
-459 AAGGLKAAAINKLR
+459 AGSGLKGAAISKLR
-473 GFAAMIVELH
+473 SFAAMIVEMN
-483 QKMAVTDAYELA
+483 QKMAVSDAYELA

-506 AFKADNSIEGLSKFQ
+506 AFKSDTSIEGLSKFQ
-521 NVEALFN
+521 NVEALYN
-528 SIKDYVDEETEDRAN
+528 SIKDYVDEETDNRAN
-543 GDDSLI
+543 DNDVANDS
-549 GDITV
+549 ITV
-554 NLAEYVENITL
+554 TLAEYVENITL
-565 LTAVERDSGQDD
+565 LAAIDRESGQDD
-577 DNNNKIALM
+577 DNNNKISLM
-586 TVHASKGLEFPYV
+586 TVHAAKGLEFPFV
-599 FIVGLEENLFPSSI
+599 FVIGMEENLFPSGS
-613 DLTPSDVEEERRLFY
+613 DLLPSDIEEERRLFY

-634 QKVVTL
+634 EKAVTL

-659 FIREIDSRFLTGS
+659 FIREIDGRFLTGS
-672 VPSRSGARAASNAA
+672 VPMRSGARAASNAA
-686 MGAAFARQFGSSRYG
+686 MGAAFARQFGGARYG
-701 GSPSYGQ
+701 SG
-708 SRSSY
+708 SSY
-713 GQNGPSYGQGRP
+713 GQNRP
-725 VYGQNNS
+725 TG
-732 SGYSK
+732 GGD
-737 PAQTS
+737 
-742 RPAPQYSRPAQAPG
+742 RPAWSYPRKTAPTQPVQQRPIQPT
-756 PSRPASH
+756 PSRPAAH
-763 TPTPGFTPDP
+763 APNPGFTPDP
-773 IASLRV
+773 VASLQV

-784 HDRFGF
+784 HDRFGY
-790 GTIQSFD
+790 GKILSFD
-797 GEGAGMKAV
+797 GEGAGLKAV
-806 VKFEDGTTKTLL
+806 VRFEDGSTKTLL
-818 LKFAKLRVAR
+818 LKFAKLRVVR

>member
-1 MESGANHI
+1 MENGANHI

-14 EAQAEAV
+14 EAQAQAV

-53 AAPSEIL
+53 AAPGEIL
-60 ALTFTKKAANE
+60 ALTFTKIAANE
-71 MKERIAALVGENRAR
+71 MKERIAALVGEYKAR

-99 FLRDYAEQLGYPQ
+99 FLRDYADKLGYPQ

-139 YKPNEI
+139 YKPTEI
-145 ASRISSAKNN
+145 ANRISSAKNN

-160 IYANTTTAIEQDK
+160 LYANTPSAVEQDK

-243 RRLASQHRNICVV
+243 RRLAASHRNICVV

-293 RSTQTIVDA
+293 RSTRTIVDA

-312 RLEKTCFSEQAV
+312 RLEKTCFSDGQV
-324 GEKIEVMNG
+324 GEKIEVLNG
-333 FTEQEESYLVAAK
+333 FTEQEESYLVAAR

-410 NPLDDEAFRRV
+410 NPMDDEAFRRV

-433 LNYLAALAASKGISM
+433 LTHLAALASAKGISM
-448 LDSVMLPDQEL
+448 LDSVMLPDADL
-459 AAGGLKAAAINKLR
+459 AGSGLKGAAISKLR
-473 GFAAMIVELH
+473 SFAAMIVEMN
-483 QKMAVTDAYELA
+483 QKMAVSDAYELA

-506 AFKADNSIEGLSKFQ
+506 AFKSDTSIEGLSKFQ
-521 NVEALFN
+521 NVEALYN
-528 SIKDYVDEETEDRAN
+528 SIKDYVDEETDNRAN
-543 GDDSLI
+543 DNDVANDS
-549 GDITV
+549 ITV
-554 NLAEYVENITL
+554 TLAEYVENITL
-565 LTAVERDSGQDD
+565 LAAIDRESGQDD
-577 DNNNKIALM
+577 DNNNKISLM
-586 TVHASKGLEFPYV
+586 TVHAAKGLEFPFV
-599 FIVGLEENLFPSSI
+599 FVIGMEENLFPSGS
-613 DLTPSDVEEERRLFY
+613 DLLPSDIEEERRLFY

-634 QKVVTL
+634 EKAVTL

-659 FIREIDSRFLTGS
+659 FIREIDGRFLTGS
-672 VPSRSGARAASNAA
+672 VPMRSGARAASNAA
-686 MGAAFARQFGSSRYG
+686 MGAAFARQFGGARYG
-701 GSPSYGQ
+701 SG
-708 SRSSY
+708 SSY
-713 GQNGPSYGQGRP
+713 GQNRP
-725 VYGQNNS
+725 TG
-732 SGYSK
+732 GGD
-737 PAQTS
+737 
-742 RPAPQYSRPAQAPG
+742 RPAWSYPRKTAPTQPVQQRPIQPT
-756 PSRPASH
+756 PSRPAAH
-763 TPTPGFTPDP
+763 APNPGFTPDP
-773 IASLRV
+773 VASLQV

-784 HDRFGF
+784 HDRFGY
-790 GTIQSFD
+790 GKILSFD
-797 GEGAGMKAV
+797 GEGAGLKAV
-806 VKFEDGTTKTLL
+806 VRFEDGSTKTLL
-818 LKFAKLRVAR
+818 LKFAKLRVVR

>member
-1 MESGANHI
+1 MEGSANHI

-14 EAQAEAV
+14 EAQAQAV

-53 AAPSEIL
+53 AAPSQIL
-60 ALTFTKKAANE
+60 ALTFTKKAASE
-71 MKERIAALVGENRAR
+71 MKERIATLVGENKAR

-99 FLRDYAEQLGYPQ
+99 FLRDYAAELGYPQ

-139 YKPNEI
+139 YKPAEVAN
-145 ASRISSAKNN
+145 RISAAKNK
-155 LITAA
+155 LMTAA
-160 IYANTTTAIEQDK
+160 IYASTPQVIEQDK
-173 MARKGRISDI
+173 MVRKGRISDI

-219 IRSRFRYILVD
+219 ISSRFRYILVD
-230 EYQDTNYAQYIIL
+230 EYQDTNLAQYVIL
-243 RRLASQHRNICVV
+243 KKLAAKHRNICVV

-270 VENILTFH
+270 VENILSFN

-293 RSTQTIVDA
+293 RSTRTIVDA
-302 ANSLI
+302 ANSII

-312 RLEKTCFSEQAV
+312 RLEKTCFSRQAE
-324 GEKIEVMNG
+324 GEKIEVLNG
-333 FTEQEESYLVAAK
+333 FTEQEESYLVASR
-346 IVDRIYTAKAQYSDF
+346 IVDRIYKAKAQYSDF
-361 AILYR
+361 AVLYR

-421 VNFPARGIGDTT
+421 VNFPARGIGETS
-433 LNYLAALAASKGISM
+433 LGYLAALAASKGISM
-448 LDSVMLPDQEL
+448 LDTVMLPDEEL
-459 AAGGLKAAAINKLR
+459 SAAGLKGAAIGKFR
-473 GFAAMIVELH
+473 AFAAMILEMN
-483 QKMAVTDAYELA
+483 QKMADTDAYELA

-506 AFKADNSIEGLSKFQ
+506 AFKADTSIEGMSKFQ
-521 NVEALFN
+521 NVEALYN
-528 SIKDYVDEETEDRAN
+528 SIKDYVDEETENRAN
-543 GDDSLI
+543 GDESLV

-554 NLAEYVENITL
+554 TLSEYVENITL
-565 LTAVERDSGQDD
+565 LSAVERDGGQAD
-577 DNNNKIALM
+577 DNNKISLM

-599 FIVGLEENLFPSSI
+599 FIIGLEENLFPSGN
-613 DLTPSDVEEERRLFY
+613 DLMPTDIEEERRLFY

-634 QKVVTL
+634 EKGVTL
-640 SYASN
+640 SYANN

-672 VPSRSGARAASNAA
+672 IPSRSGARAASNAA
-686 MGAAFARQFGSSRYG
+686 MGAAFGRQFGG
-701 GSPSYGQ
+701 GSYGRPSYGTN
-708 SRSSY
+708 Y
-713 GQNGPSYGQGRP
+713 T
-725 VYGQNNS
+725 
-732 SGYSK
+732 SGGD
-737 PAQTS
+737 
-742 RPAPQYSRPAQAPG
+742 RPAYGYPRKAAQAPASSTPQRPVPPAPTR
-756 PSRPASH
+756 PSSH

-773 IASLRV
+773 VASLQV

-790 GTIQSFD
+790 GTILSFD
-797 GEGAGMKAV
+797 GDGAGMKAV

>member
-1 MESGANHI
+1 MEGSANHI

-53 AAPSEIL
+53 AYPGEIL

-71 MKERIAALVGENRAR
+71 MKSRIATLVGENRAR

-99 FLRDYAEQLGYPQ
+99 FLRDYADKLGYPQ

-118 QSDSRAAVKQCI
+118 QSDSRAVVKQCI
-130 KELELDEKV
+130 KELELDDKV
-139 YKPNEI
+139 YKPNEV
-145 ASRISSAKNN
+145 ANRISSAKNS

-160 IYANTTTAIEQDK
+160 IYANTPSVVEKDK

-230 EYQDTNYAQYIIL
+230 EYQDTNFAQYVIL
-243 RRLASQHRNICVV
+243 KKLAASHRNICVV

-270 VENILTFH
+270 VENILSFH

-293 RSTQTIVDA
+293 RSTRTIVDA

-312 RLEKTCFSEQAV
+312 RLEKTCFSEGLV
-324 GEKIEVMNG
+324 GEKIEVLNG
-333 FTEQEESYLVAAK
+333 FTEQEESYLVASK

-361 AILYR
+361 AVLYR

-410 NPLDDEAFRRV
+410 NPLDVEAFRRV
-421 VNFPARGIGDTT
+421 VNFPARGIGETT
-433 LNYLAALAASKGISM
+433 LTHLAELAASRDISM
-448 LDSVMLPDQEL
+448 LDAVMLTDQEL
-459 AAGGLKAAAINKLR
+459 TAAGLKTAAVGKLR
-473 GFAAMIVELH
+473 TFAAMILDLNH
-483 QKMAVTDAYELA
+483 KLWTTDAYELA
-495 LEIGNQSGALI
+495 LEIGNQTGALI
-506 AFKADNSIEGLSKFQ
+506 AFKSDTSIEGLSKFQ
-521 NVEALFN
+521 NVEALYN
-528 SIKDYVDEETEDRAN
+528 SIKDFVDEETENRSND
-543 GDDSLI
+543 GDVPASS
-549 GDITV
+549 ITV
-554 NLAEYVENITL
+554 TLSEYVENITL
-565 LTAVERDSGQDD
+565 LAAIDRESGQDD
-577 DNNNKIALM
+577 DNNNKISLM
-586 TVHASKGLEFPYV
+586 TVHAAKGLEFPYV
-599 FIVGLEENLFPSSI
+599 FVIGLEENLFPSSI
-613 DLTPSDVEEERRLFY
+613 DLMPADIEEERRLFY

-634 QKVVTL
+634 EKAVTL

-659 FIREIDSRFLTGS
+659 FIREIDSRYLTGS
-672 VPSRSGARAASNAA
+672 VPMRSGARAASNAA
-686 MGAAFARQFGSSRYG
+686 MGAAFAREYGGSRYG
-701 GSPSYGQ
+701 SGSSYVQNRPSYV
-708 SRSSY
+708 
-713 GQNGPSYGQGRP
+713 QNKPSYVQNRP
-725 VYGQNNS
+725 S
-732 SGYSK
+732 SS
-737 PAQTS
+737 
-742 RPAPQYSRPAQAPG
+742 
-756 PSRPASH
+756 PSRPAETPARQAPH
-763 TPTPGFTPDP
+763 APTPGFTPDP
-773 IASLRV
+773 VASLKV

-784 HDRFGF
+784 HDRFGY
-790 GTIQSFD
+790 GTILSFD
-797 GEGAGMKAV
+797 GDGAGLKAV
-806 VKFEDGTTKTLL
+806 VRFEDGSTKTLL

>member
-14 EAQAEAV
+14 EAQAQAV

-53 AAPSEIL
+53 AAPSQIL
-60 ALTFTKKAANE
+60 ALTFTKKAASE
-71 MKERIAALVGENRAR
+71 MKERIATLVGENKAR

-99 FLRDYAEQLGYPQ
+99 FLRDYAAELGYPQ

-139 YKPNEI
+139 YKPAEVAN
-145 ASRISSAKNN
+145 RISAAKNK
-155 LITAA
+155 LMTAA
-160 IYANTTTAIEQDK
+160 IYASTPQVIEQDK
-173 MARKGRISDI
+173 MVRKGRISDI

-188 KKCKIAGAMDFDDIL
+188 KKCKISGAMDFDDIL

-219 IRSRFRYILVD
+219 ISSRFRYILVD
-230 EYQDTNYAQYIIL
+230 EYQDTNLAQYVIL
-243 RRLASQHRNICVV
+243 KKLAAAHRNICVV

-270 VENILTFH
+270 VENILHFN
-278 KDYPEAK
+278 KDYPDAK

-293 RSTQTIVDA
+293 RSTRTIVDA
-302 ANSLI
+302 ANSII

-312 RLEKTCFSEQAV
+312 RLEKTCFSRQAE
-324 GEKIEVMNG
+324 GEKIEVLNG
-333 FTEQEESYLVAAK
+333 FTEQEESYLVASR
-346 IVDRIYTAKAQYSDF
+346 IVDRIYKAKAQYSDF
-361 AILYR
+361 AVLYR

-421 VNFPARGIGDTT
+421 VNFPARGIGETS
-433 LNYLAALAASKGISM
+433 LGYLAALAASKGISM
-448 LDSVMLPDQEL
+448 LDTVMLPDEEL
-459 AAGGLKAAAINKLR
+459 SAAGLKGTAIGKFR
-473 GFAAMIVELH
+473 AFAAMILEMN
-483 QKMAVTDAYELA
+483 QKMDDTDAYVLA
-495 LEIGNQSGALI
+495 LEIGNQSGALVS
-506 AFKADNSIEGLSKFQ
+506 FKADTSIEGLSKFQ
-521 NVEALFN
+521 NVEALYN
-528 SIKDYVDEETEDRAN
+528 SIKDYVDEETENRAN
-543 GDDSLI
+543 GDESLV

-554 NLAEYVENITL
+554 TLSEYVENITL
-565 LTAVERDSGQDD
+565 LSAVERDGGQAD
-577 DNNNKIALM
+577 DNNKISLM

-599 FIVGLEENLFPSSI
+599 FIIGLEENLFPSGN
-613 DLTPSDVEEERRLFY
+613 DLMPTDIEEERRLFY

-634 QKVVTL
+634 EKGVTL
-640 SYASN
+640 SYANN

-659 FIREIDSRFLTGS
+659 FVREIDSRFLTGS
-672 VPSRSGARAASNAA
+672 IPSRSGARAASNAA
-686 MGAAFARQFGSSRYG
+686 MGAAFGRQFGG
-701 GSPSYGQ
+701 GSYGRPSYGANYT
-708 SRSSY
+708 SGGDHPAY
-713 GQNGPSYGQGRP
+713 GYPR
-725 VYGQNNS
+725 
-732 SGYSK
+732 K
-737 PAQTS
+737 A
-742 RPAPQYSRPAQAPG
+742 AQAPASSTPPRPVPPAPTR
-756 PSRPASH
+756 PSSH

-773 IASLRV
+773 VASLQV

-790 GTIQSFD
+790 GTILSFD
-797 GEGAGMKAV
+797 GDGAGMKAV
-806 VKFEDGTTKTLL
+806 VKFEDGTTKPSS
-818 LKFAKLRVAR
+818 
-828 D
+828 

>member
-14 EAQAEAV
+14 EAQAQAV
-21 RNIDGPCLIIAGA
+21 CNIDGPCLIIAGA

-53 AAPSEIL
+53 AAPSQIL
-60 ALTFTKKAANE
+60 ALTFTKKAASE
-71 MKERIAALVGENRAR
+71 MKERIATLVGENKAR

-99 FLRDYAEQLGYPQ
+99 FLRDYAAELGYPQ

-139 YKPNEI
+139 YKPAEVAN
-145 ASRISSAKNN
+145 RISAAKNK
-155 LITAA
+155 LMTAA
-160 IYANTTTAIEQDK
+160 IYASTPQVIEQDK
-173 MARKGRISDI
+173 MVRKGRISDI

-219 IRSRFRYILVD
+219 ISSRFRYILVD
-230 EYQDTNYAQYIIL
+230 EYQDTNLAQYVIL
-243 RRLASQHRNICVV
+243 KKLAATHRNICVV

-270 VENILTFH
+270 VENILHFN

-293 RSTQTIVDA
+293 RSTRTIVDA
-302 ANSLI
+302 ANSII

-312 RLEKTCFSEQAV
+312 RLEKTCFSRQAE
-324 GEKIEVMNG
+324 GEKIEVLNG
-333 FTEQEESYLVAAK
+333 FTEQEESYLVASR
-346 IVDRIYTAKAQYSDF
+346 IVDRIYKAKAQYSDF
-361 AILYR
+361 AVLYR

-421 VNFPARGIGDTT
+421 VNFPSRGIGETS
-433 LNYLAALAASKGISM
+433 LGYLAALAASKGISM
-448 LDSVMLPDQEL
+448 LDTVMLPDEEL
-459 AAGGLKAAAINKLR
+459 SAAGLKGAAIGKFR
-473 GFAAMIVELH
+473 AFAAMILEMN
-483 QKMAVTDAYELA
+483 QKMADTDAYVLA

-506 AFKADNSIEGLSKFQ
+506 AFKADTSIEGMSKFQ
-521 NVEALFN
+521 NVEALYN
-528 SIKDYVDEETEDRAN
+528 SIKDYVDEETENRAN
-543 GDDSLI
+543 GDESLV

-554 NLAEYVENITL
+554 TLSEYVENITL
-565 LTAVERDSGQDD
+565 LSAVERDGGQAD
-577 DNNNKIALM
+577 DNNKISLM

-599 FIVGLEENLFPSSI
+599 FIIGLEENLFPSGN
-613 DLTPSDVEEERRLFY
+613 DLMPTDIEEERRLFY

-634 QKVVTL
+634 EKGVTL
-640 SYASN
+640 SYANN

-659 FIREIDSRFLTGS
+659 FVREIDSRFLTGS
-672 VPSRSGARAASNAA
+672 IPSRSGARAASNAA
-686 MGAAFARQFGSSRYG
+686 MGAAFGRQFGG
-701 GSPSYGQ
+701 GSYGRPSYGTN
-708 SRSSY
+708 Y
-713 GQNGPSYGQGRP
+713 T
-725 VYGQNNS
+725 
-732 SGYSK
+732 SGGD
-737 PAQTS
+737 
-742 RPAPQYSRPAQAPG
+742 RPAYGYPRKAAQAPASSTPPRPVPPAPTR
-756 PSRPASH
+756 PSSH

-773 IASLRV
+773 VASLQV

-790 GTIQSFD
+790 GTILSFD
-797 GEGAGMKAV
+797 GDGAGMKAQV
-806 VKFEDGTTKTLL
+806 RFDDGSTKTLL
-818 LKFAKLRVAR
+818 LKFAKLRVVR

>member
-1 MESGANHI
+1 MENGANHI

-14 EAQAEAV
+14 EAQAQAV

-53 AAPSEIL
+53 AAPGEIL

-71 MKERIAALVGENRAR
+71 MKERIAALVGEYKAR

-99 FLRDYAEQLGYPQ
+99 FLRDYADKLGYPE

-130 KELELDEKV
+130 KDLELDEKV
-139 YKPNEI
+139 YKPTEVAN
-145 ASRISSAKNN
+145 RISSAKNN

-160 IYANTTTAIEQDK
+160 LYANTPSAVEQDK

-212 FPEALEQ
+212 YPEALEQ

-230 EYQDTNYAQYIIL
+230 EYQDTNYAQYVIL
-243 RRLASQHRNICVV
+243 RKLAAVHRNICVV

-278 KDYPEAK
+278 KDYPEAN

-293 RSTQTIVDA
+293 RSTRTIVDA

-312 RLEKTCFSEQAV
+312 RLEKTCFSDGQV
-324 GEKIEVMNG
+324 GEKIEVLNG

-410 NPLDDEAFRRV
+410 NPLDEEAFRRV

-433 LNYLAALAASKGISM
+433 LSHLAELAASRGISM
-448 LDSVMLPDQEL
+448 LDAVMLTDQEL
-459 AAGGLKAAAINKLR
+459 TDAGLKTAAVGKLR
-473 GFAAMIVELH
+473 SFAAMMLDLNH
-483 QKMAVTDAYELA
+483 KLWTTDAYELA
-495 LEIGNQSGALI
+495 LEIGNQTGALI
-506 AFKADNSIEGLSKFQ
+506 AFKSDTSIEGLSKFQ
-521 NVEALFN
+521 NVEALYN
-528 SIKDYVDEETEDRAN
+528 SIKDYVDEETENRAN
-543 GDDSLI
+543 DNDVANDS
-549 GDITV
+549 ITV
-554 NLAEYVENITL
+554 TLAEYVENITL
-565 LTAVERDSGQDD
+565 LAAIDRESGQDD
-577 DNNNKIALM
+577 DNNNKISLM
-586 TVHASKGLEFPYV
+586 TVHAAKGLEFPYV
-599 FIVGLEENLFPSSI
+599 FVIGLEENLFPSSI
-613 DLTPSDVEEERRLFY
+613 DLMPADIEEERRLFY

-634 QKVVTL
+634 EKAVTL

-672 VPSRSGARAASNAA
+672 VPMRSGSRAASNAA
-686 MGAAFARQFGSSRYG
+686 MGAAFARQFGTQRYAA
-701 GSPSYGQ
+701 P
-708 SRSSY
+708 
-713 GQNGPSYGQGRP
+713 
-725 VYGQNNS
+725 
-732 SGYSK
+732 SK
-737 PAQTS
+737 PVQQRPIYQRPAQ
-742 RPAPQYSRPAQAPG
+742 PAPQRPVSQN
-756 PSRPASH
+756 
-763 TPTPGFTPDP
+763 PTPGFTPDP
-773 IASLRV
+773 VSSLKV

-784 HDRFGF
+784 HDRFGY
-790 GTIQSFD
+790 GTILSFD
-797 GEGAGMKAV
+797 GDGAGLKAV
-806 VKFEDGTTKTLL
+806 VRFDDGSTKTLL
-818 LKFAKLRVAR
+818 LKFAKLRVVR

>member
-14 EAQAEAV
+14 EAQAQAV

-53 AAPSEIL
+53 AAPSQIL
-60 ALTFTKKAANE
+60 ALTFTKKAASE
-71 MKERIAALVGENRAR
+71 MKERIATLVGENKAR

-99 FLRDYAEQLGYPQ
+99 FLRDYAAELGYPQ

-139 YKPNEI
+139 YKPAEVAN
-145 ASRISSAKNN
+145 RISAAKNK
-155 LITAA
+155 LMTAA
-160 IYANTTTAIEQDK
+160 IYASTPQVIEQDK
-173 MARKGRISDI
+173 MVRKGRISDI

-219 IRSRFRYILVD
+219 ISSRFSYILVD
-230 EYQDTNYAQYIIL
+230 EYQDTNLAQYVIL
-243 RRLASQHRNICVV
+243 KKLAAAHRNICVV

-270 VENILTFH
+270 VENILHFN
-278 KDYPEAK
+278 KDYPDAK

-293 RSTQTIVDA
+293 RSTRTIVDA
-302 ANSLI
+302 ANSII

-312 RLEKTCFSEQAV
+312 RLEKTCFSRQAE
-324 GEKIEVMNG
+324 GEKIEVLNG
-333 FTEQEESYLVAAK
+333 FTEQEESYLVASR
-346 IVDRIYTAKAQYSDF
+346 IVDRIYKAKAQYSDF
-361 AILYR
+361 AVLYR

-421 VNFPARGIGDTT
+421 VNFPARGIGETS
-433 LNYLAALAASKGISM
+433 LGYLAALAASKGISM
-448 LDSVMLPDQEL
+448 LDTVMLPDEEL
-459 AAGGLKAAAINKLR
+459 SAAGLKGAAIGKFR
-473 GFAAMIVELH
+473 AFAAMILEMN
-483 QKMAVTDAYELA
+483 QKMADTDAYVLA
-495 LEIGNQSGALI
+495 LEIGNQSGALVS
-506 AFKADNSIEGLSKFQ
+506 FKADTSIEGLSKFQ
-521 NVEALFN
+521 NVEALYN
-528 SIKDYVDEETEDRAN
+528 SIKDYVDEETENRAN
-543 GDDSLI
+543 GDESLV

-554 NLAEYVENITL
+554 TLSEYVENITL
-565 LTAVERDSGQDD
+565 LSAVERDGGQAD
-577 DNNNKIALM
+577 DNNKISLM

-599 FIVGLEENLFPSSI
+599 FIIGLEENLFPSGN
-613 DLTPSDVEEERRLFY
+613 DLMPTDIEEERRLFY

-634 QKVVTL
+634 EKGVTL
-640 SYASN
+640 SYANN

-659 FIREIDSRFLTGS
+659 FVREIDSRFLTGS
-672 VPSRSGARAASNAA
+672 IPSRSGARAASNAA
-686 MGAAFARQFGSSRYG
+686 MGAAFGRQFGG
-701 GSPSYGQ
+701 GSYGRPSYGANYT
-708 SRSSY
+708 SGGDHPAY
-713 GQNGPSYGQGRP
+713 GYPR
-725 VYGQNNS
+725 
-732 SGYSK
+732 K
-737 PAQTS
+737 A
-742 RPAPQYSRPAQAPG
+742 AQAPASSTPPRPVPPAPTR
-756 PSRPASH
+756 PSSH

-773 IASLRV
+773 VASLQV

-790 GTIQSFD
+790 GTILSFD
-797 GEGAGMKAV
+797 GDGAGMKAQV
-806 VKFEDGTTKTLL
+806 RFDDGSTKTLL
-818 LKFAKLRVAR
+818 LKFAKLRVVR

>member
-14 EAQAEAV
+14 EAQAQAV

-53 AAPSEIL
+53 AAPSQIL
-60 ALTFTKKAANE
+60 ALTFTKKAASE
-71 MKERIAALVGENRAR
+71 MKERIATLVGENKAR

-99 FLRDYAEQLGYPQ
+99 FLRDYAAELGYPQ

-139 YKPNEI
+139 YKPAEVAN
-145 ASRISSAKNN
+145 RISAAKNK
-155 LITAA
+155 LMTAA
-160 IYANTTTAIEQDK
+160 IYASTPQVIEQDK
-173 MARKGRISDI
+173 MVRKGRISDI

-219 IRSRFRYILVD
+219 ISSRFRYILVD
-230 EYQDTNYAQYIIL
+230 EYQDTNLAQYVIL
-243 RRLASQHRNICVV
+243 KKLAAAHRNICVV

-270 VENILTFH
+270 VENILHFN

-293 RSTQTIVDA
+293 RSTRTIVDA
-302 ANSLI
+302 ANSII

-312 RLEKTCFSEQAV
+312 RLEKTCFSLQAE
-324 GEKIEVMNG
+324 GEKIEVLNG
-333 FTEQEESYLVAAK
+333 FTEQEESYLVASR
-346 IVDRIYTAKAQYSDF
+346 IVDRIYKAKAQYSDF
-361 AILYR
+361 AVLYR

-421 VNFPARGIGDTT
+421 VNFPARGIGETS
-433 LNYLAALAASKGISM
+433 LGYLAALAASKGISM
-448 LDSVMLPDQEL
+448 LDTVMLPDEEL
-459 AAGGLKAAAINKLR
+459 SAAGLKGAAIGKFR
-473 GFAAMIVELH
+473 AFAAMILEMN
-483 QKMAVTDAYELA
+483 QKMADTDAYELA

-506 AFKADNSIEGLSKFQ
+506 AFKADTSIEGLSKFQ
-521 NVEALFN
+521 NVEALYN
-528 SIKDYVDEETEDRAN
+528 SIKDYVDEETENRAN
-543 GDDSLI
+543 GDESLV

-554 NLAEYVENITL
+554 TLSEYVENITL
-565 LTAVERDSGQDD
+565 LSAVERDGGQAD
-577 DNNNKIALM
+577 DNNKISLM

-599 FIVGLEENLFPSSI
+599 FIIGLEENLFPSGN
-613 DLTPSDVEEERRLFY
+613 DLMPTDIEEERRLFY

-634 QKVVTL
+634 EKGVTL
-640 SYASN
+640 SYANN

-659 FIREIDSRFLTGS
+659 FVREIDSRFLTGS
-672 VPSRSGARAASNAA
+672 IPSRSGARAASNAA
-686 MGAAFARQFGSSRYG
+686 MGAAFGRQFGG
-701 GSPSYGQ
+701 GSYGRPSYGTNYTSGGDRPAYGYPRKAAQ
-708 SRSSY
+708 VPASST
-713 GQNGPSYGQGRP
+713 PPRP
-725 VYGQNNS
+725 V
-732 SGYSK
+732 
-737 PAQTS
+737 P
-742 RPAPQYSRPAQAPG
+742 PAPTRP
-756 PSRPASH
+756 SSH

-773 IASLRV
+773 VASLQV

-790 GTIQSFD
+790 GTILSFD
-797 GEGAGMKAV
+797 GDGAGMKAV

-818 LKFAKLRVAR
+818 LKFAKLRIAR
-828 D
+828 

>member
-1 MESGANHI
+1 MENGANHI

-14 EAQAEAV
+14 EAQAQAV

-34 GAGKTR
+34 GAGKTC

-53 AAPSEIL
+53 AAPGEIL

-71 MKERIAALVGENRAR
+71 MKERIAALVGEYKAR

-99 FLRDYAEQLGYPQ
+99 FLRDYADKLGYPE

-130 KELELDEKV
+130 KDLELDEKV
-139 YKPNEI
+139 YKPTEVAN
-145 ASRISSAKNN
+145 RISSAKNN

-160 IYANTTTAIEQDK
+160 LYANTPSAVEQDK

-212 FPEALEQ
+212 YPEALEQ

-230 EYQDTNYAQYIIL
+230 EYQDTNYAQYVIL
-243 RRLASQHRNICVV
+243 RKLAAVHRNICVV

-278 KDYPEAK
+278 KDYPEAN

-293 RSTQTIVDA
+293 RSTRTIVDA

-312 RLEKTCFSEQAV
+312 RLEKTCFSDGQV
-324 GEKIEVMNG
+324 GEKIEVLNG

-410 NPLDDEAFRRV
+410 NPLDEEAFRRV

-433 LNYLAALAASKGISM
+433 LSHLAELAASRGISM
-448 LDSVMLPDQEL
+448 LDAVMLTDQEL
-459 AAGGLKAAAINKLR
+459 TDAGLKTAAVGKLR
-473 GFAAMIVELH
+473 SFAAMMLDLNH
-483 QKMAVTDAYELA
+483 KLWTTDAYELA
-495 LEIGNQSGALI
+495 LEIGNQTGALI
-506 AFKADNSIEGLSKFQ
+506 AFKSDTSIEGLSKFQ
-521 NVEALFN
+521 NVEALYN
-528 SIKDYVDEETEDRAN
+528 SIKDYVDEETENRAN
-543 GDDSLI
+543 DNDVANDS
-549 GDITV
+549 ITV
-554 NLAEYVENITL
+554 TLAEYVENITL
-565 LTAVERDSGQDD
+565 LAAIDRESGQDD
-577 DNNNKIALM
+577 DNNNKISLM
-586 TVHASKGLEFPYV
+586 TVHAAKGLEFPYV
-599 FIVGLEENLFPSSI
+599 FVIGLEENLFPSSI
-613 DLTPSDVEEERRLFY
+613 DLMPADIEEERRLFY

-634 QKVVTL
+634 EKAVTL

-672 VPSRSGARAASNAA
+672 VPMRSGSRAASNAA
-686 MGAAFARQFGSSRYG
+686 MGAAFARQFGTQRYAA
-701 GSPSYGQ
+701 P
-708 SRSSY
+708 
-713 GQNGPSYGQGRP
+713 
-725 VYGQNNS
+725 
-732 SGYSK
+732 SK
-737 PAQTS
+737 PVQQRPIYQRPAQ
-742 RPAPQYSRPAQAPG
+742 PAPQRPVSQN
-756 PSRPASH
+756 
-763 TPTPGFTPDP
+763 PTPGFTPDP
-773 IASLRV
+773 VSSLKV

-784 HDRFGF
+784 HDRFGY
-790 GTIQSFD
+790 GTILSFD
-797 GEGAGMKAV
+797 GDGAGLKAV
-806 VKFEDGTTKTLL
+806 VRFDDGSTKTLL
-818 LKFAKLRVAR
+818 LKFAKLRVVR

>member
-1 MESGANHI
+1 MESSANHI

-14 EAQAEAV
+14 EAQAQAV

-53 AAPSEIL
+53 AAPGEIL

-99 FLRDYAEQLGYPQ
+99 FLRSYAQQLGYPE

-130 KELELDEKV
+130 KELELDDKV

-145 ASRISSAKNN
+145 ASRISGAKNN

-160 IYANTTTAIEQDK
+160 AYINTTSLVEQDK
-173 MARKGRISDI
+173 MSRKGRISDI

-203 VNTNILLRD
+203 VNTNILFRD

-219 IRSRFRYILVD
+219 ISSRFRYILVD
-230 EYQDTNYAQYIIL
+230 EYQDTNFAQYVIL
-243 RRLASQHRNICVV
+243 KKLAASHRNICVV
-256 GDDSQSIYGFRGAR
+256 GDDSQSIYAFRGAR
-270 VENILTFH
+270 VENILSFH
-278 KDYPEAK
+278 RDYPEAK

-293 RSTQTIVDA
+293 RSTRTIVDA

-312 RLEKTCFSEQAV
+312 RIEKTCFSDGQI
-324 GEKIEVMNG
+324 GEKIEVLNG

-410 NPLDDEAFRRV
+410 NPMDDEAFRRV

-433 LNYLAALAASKGISM
+433 LNHLAALAAARGISM
-448 LDSVMLPDQEL
+448 LDAVMLSDRDLVEC
-459 AAGGLKAAAINKLR
+459 GLKGAAISKLR
-473 GFAAMIVELH
+473 SFAAMILEMN
-483 QKMAVTDAYELA
+483 QKMAATDAYELA

-506 AFKADNSIEGLSKFQ
+506 AFKADSSIEGLSKFQ
-521 NVEALFN
+521 NVEALYN
-528 SIKDYVDEETEDRAN
+528 SIKDYVDEETENRAN
-543 GDDSLI
+543 GEDSVV

-554 NLAEYVENITL
+554 TLAEYVENITL
-565 LTAVERDSGQDD
+565 LSAVEREAGQGD
-577 DNNNKIALM
+577 DNNKISLM
-586 TVHASKGLEFPYV
+586 TVHAAKGLEFPFV
-599 FIVGLEENLFPSSI
+599 FVIGMEENLFPSGS
-613 DLTPSDVEEERRLFY
+613 DLLPADIEEERRLFY

-634 QKVVTL
+634 EKAVTL

-659 FIREIDSRFLTGS
+659 FIREIDGKYLSGS
-672 VPSRSGARAASNAA
+672 VPMRSGARAASNAA
-686 MGAAFARQFGSSRYG
+686 MGAAFGREYGSQRYG
-701 GSPSYGQ
+701 GGSSYGPG
-708 SRSSY
+708 RSSY
-713 GQNGPSYGQGRP
+713 GQNRPSGGGDRP
-725 VYGQNNS
+725 AWS
-732 SGYSK
+732 YSRK
-737 PAQTS
+737 TAPAQPVQQRPIQPAPT
-742 RPAPQYSRPAQAPG
+742 RPAA
-756 PSRPASH
+756 H
-763 TPTPGFTPDP
+763 TPDPGFTPDP
-773 IASLRV
+773 VASLQV

-790 GTIQSFD
+790 GTILSFD
-797 GEGAGMKAV
+797 GDGAGMKAV
-806 VKFEDGTTKTLL
+806 VRFEDGSTKTLL
-818 LKFAKLRVAR
+818 LKFAKLRVVR